1 MAGSQYPGLDRF
13 CGSTFWDYPLL
24 DSADPDL
31 TPCFQKTVLVWIPCF
46 FLWAVAPLYY
56 LFLHRHNR
64 GYIQMSKMNKAKT
77 ALAALLVLVTLLDLF
92 RALWEYTN
100 GVKVPAVNFVSP
112 LILAMSMGLA
122 GFFIQYERLKGRQSS
137 GVLFLFWLLATLCG
151 IVTFRSNIRVALLE
165 GGVSD
170 TFRFVTFYL
179 YFPLV
184 LTELILSAFSERA
197 PLFSEAN
204 RDPKPSPEESCSFLS
219 KITFWWF
226 NPLVILGYKRA
237 LERADLYSLNHV
249 DRSDH
254 VVPAFEK
261 EWQKERQKCHRF
273 ESQDAK
279 VVYNGPQGAGKDKS
293 ELIAGKGEVEIVEGS
308 ESAKKCNPS
317 LFKAL
322 VRCFW
327 PLFAVS
333 AIYKLIQDILLFVS
347 PQLLK
352 LLIAFTKDKDIY
364 SWKGYLYAVLLL
376 LVAIIQSLVL
386 HQYFHGCFV
395 MGMRLRTVIIS
406 AVYKKSLV
414 VTNEARKSSTVGEI
428 VNLMSVDAQRFMDL
442 STYLHMIWS
451 APFQI
456 AVSLYFLWQTLG
468 PSILAGLG
476 VMILLIPI
484 NIVMANKT
492 KQLQVKQMIQK
503 DARIKLMNEVLNG
516 IKVLKLYA
524 WELSFKEKIEKIR
537 SKELQIL
544 RNTAFLNAG
553 ASFTWVCAPFLVSLT
568 TFAVYVLVDER
579 NILDAEKAFV
589 ALSLFNILRFP
600 LNMLPNLI
608 TSMVQARVSLQR
620 LENFLGHDELDPNN
634 VDRHVAR
641 GPPIAIE
648 DGTFSWGKTE
658 DPILK
663 DISFAVPDGSLVAV
677 VGQVGAGK
685 SSLLSALLGEMEKQ
699 HGYVAVRGSTA
710 FVPQQAWIQNATLR
724 DNILFGKRLNN
735 CQYKEVLEACAL
747 GPDLEML
754 PGGDMTEIG
763 EKGINLSGGQKQRV
777 SLARA
782 VYSDSNIY
790 YLDDPLSAVDA
801 HVGKHI
807 FDNVIGPNGILKGK
821 CDQIMVLVDGKIWL
835 LGTYTELMEQ
845 NEAFAEFIHNYG
857 NFEDEEENEEG
868 DPTEEDIG
876 VLVDDDPSLPAQNA
890 EEDNPITQAR
900 RLLARQMSRDSRVR
914 TTSMRSDMSLSEKGS
929 QRSLHRSHE
938 GSPDGLTGKLDGIAK
953 PIPLKRVLSHEQK
966 CQLPQKKEEG
976 DKLIQK
982 EVAETGRVKASVFV
996 EYLRSVGITLS
1007 VIICLLY
1014 CAQNA
1019 ASIYSNIWLS
1029 EWSNDQPINGTQD
1042 IAKRDLRLGVYG
1054 ALGVAQGLFSMFSSF
1069 ALAIGALFA
1078 STTLHA
1084 GLMNNILHL
1093 PMAFFDT
1100 TPLGRVLNRFSR
1112 DIYTVDQIIPM
1123 CMQMFLYTFLST
1135 LSTIIVMTYSTPLIL
1150 VAVVPSILL
1159 YLFIQHT
1166 PDPRSGGALH
1176 LTVFLHSGLFAML
1189 SSFVLAIGAL
1199 YASTSLHASLL
1210 NNILQ
1215 LPMAFFDT
1223 TPLGRILNRFSKD
1236 IYTIDQIVPMCMKM
1250 FLFTLLSTLSS
1261 IVVMSYSTPLILVAV
1276 VPCILLYLFV
1286 QHILVVVLPCI
1297 LLYLSLR
1304 SGLFAMLSSFTLA
1317 IGALYASTGLHAS
1330 LMRNILQLPM
1340 AFFDTT
1346 PLGRILNRFSKDIYT
1361 VDQIVPMCMKSF
1373 LFTFLSSLSSIVVM
1387 SYSTPI
1393 ILVAVVPCI
1402 LFYLFIQE
1410 LLHPGICTLS
1420 CYLACYRFQWDSS
1433 TPTRWVAFSTDSG
1446 MTRVAV
1452 VLTAFAV
1459 AVGGFIGAMHMHRI
1473 LVANVLRL
1481 PMMFFDSTPVGRI
1494 LNRFS
1499 QDINTVDS
1507 VVPARMSSIVHCLT
1521 KILSAI
1527 IVIVMST
1534 PIFATVI
1541 LPLGLLYFFVQFFDV
1556 TPLGRIVNRFSQDVD
1571 IVDMVIPTITRMWL
1585 TCIFWVL
1592 STLFVISFSTPLFLA
1607 IILPLA
1613 LLFYFIQ
1620 FFDVTPMGRIINRFS
1635 QDVNIVDTVIPMII
1649 RMWLSCLFWVLS
1661 TLFVISF
1668 STPLFLAI
1676 IVPLALLYYFVQ
1688 RFYVATSRQLKRIES
1703 ISRSPIYSHFGETV
1717 QGTSTIRAYD
1727 RGEQFFFQNQ
1737 AKVDENQVAYYPMI
1751 VSNRWLALRLEFVG
1765 NCIVLFA
1772 ALFAV
1777 IGRETLSPGIVGLSI
1792 TYALQITQT
1801 LNWMVRMTS
1810 ELETNIVAV
1819 ERIKEYAE
1827 TPTEA
1832 EWVVDDNRPP
1842 DNWPS
1847 EGKVN
1852 FNSYQTRYRE
1862 GLDLVIKGIDV
1873 TIKGGEKIGIV
1884 GRTGAGKS
1892 SLTLA
1897 IFRIIEAAGG
1907 DIEIDGV
1914 NISKIGLHD
1923 LRGRITIIPQDPV
1936 LFSGTLRM
1944 NLDPF
1949 DSCSDQD
1956 IWVALELS
1964 HLKDFVMG
1972 LGAQLEHEVSEGG
1985 ENLSVGQRQ
1994 LVCLARALLRKSKI
2008 LVLDEATAAVDLET
2022 DDLIQSTIR
2031 TQFADC
2037 TVLTIAHRLNTIM
2050 DSTRVL
2056 VLDAGRIAEFDSPQ
2070 DLIASRGIFYGMAKD
2085 AGLAS

>member
-1 MAGSQYPGLDRF
+1 MAASQYPGLDRF

-24 DSADPDL
+24 DSVDPDL

-46 FLWAVAPLYY
+46 FLWAVTPLYY
-56 LFLHRHNR
+56 MYLHRHDR

-92 RALWEYTN
+92 RSLWEYTN
-100 GVKVPAVNFVSP
+100 GIKVPAVNFVSP
-112 LILAMSMGLA
+112 LLLAMSMGLA
-122 GFFIQYERLKGRQSS
+122 AFFIQYERLKGRQSS
-137 GVLFLFWLLATLCG
+137 GVLFLFWLLATLCA
-151 IVTFRSNIRVALLE
+151 IVTFRSNIRVALLQ

-184 LTELILSAFSERA
+184 LAELILSAFSERA

-204 RDPKPSPEESCSFLS
+204 RDPKPCPEMLCSFLS

-237 LERADLYSLNHV
+237 LERADLWSLNHV
-249 DRSDH
+249 DKSDH
-254 VVPAFEK
+254 VVPVFEK
-261 EWQKERQKCHRF
+261 EWQKERQKCHRSPKQGSTTGPETF

-279 VVYNGPQGAGKDKS
+279 VLYSNPQGVGKDKS
-293 ELIAGKGEVEIVEGS
+293 ELITGKGEVAIVEGPDS
-308 ESAKKCNPS
+308 SKKCNPS

-322 VRCFW
+322 VRCFYH
-327 PLFAVS
+327 LFLVS
-333 AIYKLIQDILLFVS
+333 ALYKLAQDILLFVS

-352 LLIAFTKDKDIY
+352 LLISFTKNKDIFA
-364 SWKGYLYAVLLL
+364 WKGYLYAVLLL

-414 VTNEARKSSTVGEI
+414 VTNEARKTSTVGEI

-442 STYLHMIWS
+442 CTYLHMIWS

-476 VMILLIPI
+476 VMVLLIPI
-484 NIVMANKT
+484 NAVMANKT
-492 KQLQVKQMIQK
+492 KQLQVKQMKQK

-634 VDRHVAR
+634 VDRHVLR
-641 GPPIAIE
+641 GPPIAME
-648 DGTFSWGKTE
+648 DATFSWGKTE

-663 DISFAVPDGSLVAV
+663 DINFAVPDGSLVAV

-699 HGYVAVRGSTA
+699 QGYVAVRGSTA
-710 FVPQQAWIQNATLR
+710 YVPQQAWIQNATLR
-724 DNILFGKRLNN
+724 DNILFGKHLNN

-754 PGGDMTEIG
+754 PGGDLTEIG

-782 VYSDSNIY
+782 VYSDSSVY
-790 YLDDPLSAVDA
+790 YLDDPLSAVDS

-807 FDNVIGPNGILKGK
+807 FDLVIGPNGILKGK
-821 CDQIMVLVDGKIWL
+821 TRLLVTHGISFLPQCDQIMVLVDGRIWL

-845 NEAFAEFIHNYG
+845 NEAFADFIRNYG

-868 DPTEEDIG
+868 DPTVMSLREEDIG
-876 VLVDDDPSLPAQNA
+876 VLVDDDPSLPAQNV

-900 RLLARQMSRDSRVR
+900 RLLARQMSRDMSRVR
-914 TTSMRSDMSLSEKGS
+914 TTSMRSDMSSDKGS

-938 GSPDGLTGKLDGIAK
+938 GSPDGISGKLDGIAK

-966 CQLPQKKEEG
+966 CQLPQKKDDKG

-982 EVAETGRVKASVFV
+982 EVAETGRVKTSVFV
-996 EYLRSVGITLS
+996 EYLKSVGITLS
-1007 VIICLLY
+1007 VVICLLY

-1042 IAKRDLRLGVYG
+1042 AGLRDLRLGVYG
-1054 ALGVAQGLFSMFSSF
+1054 ALGIAQG
-1069 ALAIGALFA
+1069 
-1078 STTLHA
+1078 
-1084 GLMNNILHL
+1084 
-1093 PMAFFDT
+1093 
-1100 TPLGRVLNRFSR
+1100 
-1112 DIYTVDQIIPM
+1112 
-1123 CMQMFLYTFLST
+1123 
-1135 LSTIIVMTYSTPLIL
+1135 
-1150 VAVVPSILL
+1150 
-1159 YLFIQHT
+1159 
-1166 PDPRSGGALH
+1166 
-1176 LTVFLHSGLFAML
+1176 
-1189 SSFVLAIGAL
+1189 
-1199 YASTSLHASLL
+1199 
-1210 NNILQ
+1210 
-1215 LPMAFFDT
+1215 
-1223 TPLGRILNRFSKD
+1223 
-1236 IYTIDQIVPMCMKM
+1236 
-1250 FLFTLLSTLSS
+1250 
-1261 IVVMSYSTPLILVAV
+1261 
-1276 VPCILLYLFV
+1276 
-1286 QHILVVVLPCI
+1286 
-1297 LLYLSLR
+1297 
-1304 SGLFAMLSSFTLA
+1304 
-1317 IGALYASTGLHAS
+1317 
-1330 LMRNILQLPM
+1330 
-1340 AFFDTT
+1340 
-1346 PLGRILNRFSKDIYT
+1346 
-1361 VDQIVPMCMKSF
+1361 
-1373 LFTFLSSLSSIVVM
+1373 
-1387 SYSTPI
+1387 
-1393 ILVAVVPCI
+1393 
-1402 LFYLFIQE
+1402 
-1410 LLHPGICTLS
+1410 
-1420 CYLACYRFQWDSS
+1420 
-1433 TPTRWVAFSTDSG
+1433 
-1446 MTRVAV
+1446 VAV
-1452 VLTAFAV
+1452 VLTAFSV
-1459 AVGGFIGAMHMHRI
+1459 AVGGFVSARHMHRL
-1473 LVANVLRL
+1473 LVSNVLRL
-1481 PMMFFDSTPVGRI
+1481 PMTFFDSTPVGRI

-1507 VVPARMSSIVHCLT
+1507 VLPARMSSIIHCVT

-1541 LPLGLLYFFVQFFDV
+1541 LPLGVLYFF
-1556 TPLGRIVNRFSQDVD
+1556 I
-1571 IVDMVIPTITRMWL
+1571 
-1585 TCIFWVL
+1585 
-1592 STLFVISFSTPLFLA
+1592 
-1607 IILPLA
+1607 
-1613 LLFYFIQ
+1613 
-1620 FFDVTPMGRIINRFS
+1620 
-1635 QDVNIVDTVIPMII
+1635 
-1649 RMWLSCLFWVLS
+1649 
-1661 TLFVISF
+1661 
-1668 STPLFLAI
+1668 
-1676 IVPLALLYYFVQ
+1676 Q

-1727 RGEQFFFQNQ
+1727 REQQFFFQNQ

-1827 TPTEA
+1827 TETEA
-1832 EWVVDDNRPP
+1832 DWVVDDNRPP

-1873 TIKGGEKIGIV
+1873 TIKGGEKVGIV

-1949 DSCSDQD
+1949 DSRTDQD

>member
-1 MAGSQYPGLDRF
+1 MAASQYPGLDRF

-24 DSADPDL
+24 DSVDPDL

-46 FLWAVAPLYY
+46 FLWAVTPLYY
-56 LFLHRHNR
+56 MYLHRHDR

-92 RALWEYTN
+92 RSLWEYTN
-100 GVKVPAVNFVSP
+100 GIKVPAVNFVSP
-112 LILAMSMGLA
+112 LLLAMSMGLA
-122 GFFIQYERLKGRQSS
+122 AFFIQYERLKGRQSS
-137 GVLFLFWLLATLCG
+137 GVLFLFWLLATLCA
-151 IVTFRSNIRVALLE
+151 IVTFRSNIRVALLQ

-184 LTELILSAFSERA
+184 LAELILSAFSERA

-204 RDPKPSPEESCSFLS
+204 RDPKPCPEMLCSFLS

-237 LERADLYSLNHV
+237 LERADLWSLNHV
-249 DRSDH
+249 DKSDH
-254 VVPAFEK
+254 VVPVFEK
-261 EWQKERQKCHRF
+261 EWQKERQKCHRSPKQGSTTGPETF

-279 VVYNGPQGAGKDKS
+279 VLYSNPQGVGKDKS
-293 ELIAGKGEVEIVEGS
+293 ELITGKGEVAIVEGPDS
-308 ESAKKCNPS
+308 SKKCNPS

-322 VRCFW
+322 VRCFYH
-327 PLFAVS
+327 LFLVS
-333 AIYKLIQDILLFVS
+333 ALYKLAQDILLFVS

-352 LLIAFTKDKDIY
+352 LLISFTKNKDIFA
-364 SWKGYLYAVLLL
+364 WKGYLYAVLLL

-414 VTNEARKSSTVGEI
+414 VTNEARKTSTVGEI

-442 STYLHMIWS
+442 CTYLHMIWS

-476 VMILLIPI
+476 VMVLLIPI
-484 NIVMANKT
+484 NAVMANKT
-492 KQLQVKQMIQK
+492 KQLQVKQMKQK

-634 VDRHVAR
+634 VDRHVLR
-641 GPPIAIE
+641 GPPIAME
-648 DGTFSWGKTE
+648 DATFSWGKTE

-663 DISFAVPDGSLVAV
+663 DINFAVPDGSLVAV

-699 HGYVAVRGSTA
+699 QGYVAVRGSTA
-710 FVPQQAWIQNATLR
+710 YVPQQAWIQNATLR
-724 DNILFGKRLNN
+724 DNILFGKHLNN

-754 PGGDMTEIG
+754 PGGDLTEIG

-782 VYSDSNIY
+782 VYSDSSVY
-790 YLDDPLSAVDA
+790 YLDDPLSAVDS

-807 FDNVIGPNGILKGK
+807 FDLVIGPNGILKGK
-821 CDQIMVLVDGKIWL
+821 TRLLVTHGISFLPQCDQIMVLVDGRIWL

-845 NEAFAEFIHNYG
+845 NEAFADFIRNYG

-868 DPTEEDIG
+868 DPTEDIG
-876 VLVDDDPSLPAQNA
+876 VLVDDDPSLPAQNV

-900 RLLARQMSRDSRVR
+900 RLLARQMSRDMSRVR
-914 TTSMRSDMSLSEKGS
+914 TTSMRSDMSSDKGS

-938 GSPDGLTGKLDGIAK
+938 GSPDGISGKLDGIAK

-966 CQLPQKKEEG
+966 CQLPQKKDDKG

-982 EVAETGRVKASVFV
+982 EVAETGRVKTSVFV
-996 EYLRSVGITLS
+996 EYLKSVGITLS
-1007 VIICLLY
+1007 VVICLLY

-1042 IAKRDLRLGVYG
+1042 AGLRDLRLGVYG
-1054 ALGVAQGLFSMFSSF
+1054 ALGIAQGLFSMCSSF

-1084 GLMNNILHL
+1084 SLMNNILHL

-1135 LSTIIVMTYSTPLIL
+1135 FSTVIVMTYSTPLIL
-1150 VAVVPSILL
+1150 VAVVPSVLL
-1159 YLFIQHT
+1159 YLFI
-1166 PDPRSGGALH
+1166 
-1176 LTVFLHSGLFAML
+1176 
-1189 SSFVLAIGAL
+1189 
-1199 YASTSLHASLL
+1199 
-1210 NNILQ
+1210 
-1215 LPMAFFDT
+1215 
-1223 TPLGRILNRFSKD
+1223 
-1236 IYTIDQIVPMCMKM
+1236 
-1250 FLFTLLSTLSS
+1250 
-1261 IVVMSYSTPLILVAV
+1261 
-1276 VPCILLYLFV
+1276 
-1286 QHILVVVLPCI
+1286 
-1297 LLYLSLR
+1297 
-1304 SGLFAMLSSFTLA
+1304 
-1317 IGALYASTGLHAS
+1317 
-1330 LMRNILQLPM
+1330 
-1340 AFFDTT
+1340 
-1346 PLGRILNRFSKDIYT
+1346 
-1361 VDQIVPMCMKSF
+1361 
-1373 LFTFLSSLSSIVVM
+1373 
-1387 SYSTPI
+1387 
-1393 ILVAVVPCI
+1393 
-1402 LFYLFIQE
+1402 
-1410 LLHPGICTLS
+1410 
-1420 CYLACYRFQWDSS
+1420 
-1433 TPTRWVAFSTDSG
+1433 
-1446 MTRVAV
+1446 
-1452 VLTAFAV
+1452 
-1459 AVGGFIGAMHMHRI
+1459 
-1473 LVANVLRL
+1473 
-1481 PMMFFDSTPVGRI
+1481 
-1494 LNRFS
+1494 
-1499 QDINTVDS
+1499 
-1507 VVPARMSSIVHCLT
+1507 
-1521 KILSAI
+1521 
-1527 IVIVMST
+1527 
-1534 PIFATVI
+1534 
-1541 LPLGLLYFFVQFFDV
+1541 
-1556 TPLGRIVNRFSQDVD
+1556 
-1571 IVDMVIPTITRMWL
+1571 
-1585 TCIFWVL
+1585 
-1592 STLFVISFSTPLFLA
+1592 
-1607 IILPLA
+1607 
-1613 LLFYFIQ
+1613 
-1620 FFDVTPMGRIINRFS
+1620 
-1635 QDVNIVDTVIPMII
+1635 
-1649 RMWLSCLFWVLS
+1649 
-1661 TLFVISF
+1661 
-1668 STPLFLAI
+1668 
-1676 IVPLALLYYFVQ
+1676 Q

-1727 RGEQFFFQNQ
+1727 REQQFFFQNQ

-1827 TPTEA
+1827 TETEA
-1832 EWVVDDNRPP
+1832 DWVVDDNRPP

-1873 TIKGGEKIGIV
+1873 TIKGGEKVGIV

-1949 DSCSDQD
+1949 DSRTDQD

>member
-1 MAGSQYPGLDRF
+1 MAGSHYPALDRF
-13 CGSTFWDYPLL
+13 CGSTFWDHNLL
-24 DSADPDL
+24 ESVDPDL

-56 LFLHRHNR
+56 LYLRRHNR

-77 ALAALLVLVTLLDLF
+77 SLAALLVLVTLLDLCYS
-92 RALWEYTN
+92 LWEYTN
-100 GVKVPAVNFVSP
+100 GVNVPAVNFVAP

-137 GVLFLFWLLATLCG
+137 VVLFLFWLLATLCG
-151 IVTFRSNIRVALLE
+151 IVTFRSNIRVALLQ

-170 TFRFVTFYL
+170 MFRFVTFYL

-204 RDPKPSPEESCSFLS
+204 RDPNPCPEESSSYLS

-237 LERADLYSLNHV
+237 LETADLYSLNQV

-254 VVPAFEK
+254 VVPLFEK
-261 EWQKERQKCHRF
+261 EWQKERQKCQKF
-273 ESQDAK
+273 DSQDAK
-279 VVYNGPQGAGKDKS
+279 VVYQNLNGVGKVGY
-293 ELIAGKGEVEIVEGS
+293 ELLPNKGEVEIVDGS
-308 ESAKKCNPS
+308 ENAKKCNPS
-317 LFKAL
+317 LVKAL

-327 PLFAVS
+327 HRFAVI
-333 AIYKLIQDILLFVS
+333 ALYKLIQDILLFVS
-347 PQLLK
+347 PQLLR
-352 LLIAFTKDKDIY
+352 LLISFTKVKEVF
-364 SWKGYLYAVLLL
+364 SWKGYLYAVLLWV
-376 LVAIIQSLVL
+376 VAILQSLVL
-386 HQYFHGCFV
+386 GQYFHGSFL

-406 AVYKKSLV
+406 AVYKKSV
-414 VTNEARKSSTVGEI
+414 VLTNEARKSSTVGEI
-428 VNLMSVDAQRFMDL
+428 INLMSVDAQRFMDL
-442 STYLHMIWS
+442 CSHINMLWS

-476 VMILLIPI
+476 VMILLIPVNAVLG
-484 NIVMANKT
+484 NIIK
-492 KQLQVKQMIQK
+492 KLQVKQMKHK
-503 DARIKLMNEVLNG
+503 DTRMKLMNEVLNG

-524 WELSFKEKIEKIR
+524 WELSFREKIEKIR

-544 RNTAFLNAG
+544 RNIAFVNALTT
-553 ASFTWVCAPFLVSLT
+553 FTWVCAPVLVSLT
-568 TFAVYVLVDER
+568 TFSVYVMVDEK

-589 ALSLFNILRFP
+589 ALALFNIIRCP
-600 LNMLPNLI
+600 LSTLPNLI
-608 TSMVQARVSLQR
+608 TNLVQARVSLQR
-620 LENFLGHDELDPNN
+620 LENFLTHDELDPNN
-634 VDRHVAR
+634 VDRQFVLR
-641 GPPIAIE
+641 GPPITIE

-663 DISFAVPDGSLVAV
+663 EINFAVPDGSLVAV

-710 FVPQQAWIQNATLR
+710 YVPQQAWIQNATLR
-724 DNILFGKRLNN
+724 DNILFGKHMKC

-747 GPDLEML
+747 EQDLGML
-754 PGGDMTEIG
+754 PAGDLTEIG

-807 FDNVIGPNGILKGK
+807 FDHVIGPNGILKGK
-821 CDQIMVLVDGKIWL
+821 TRLMVTHGISFLPQCDQIMVLVDGRIWL

-845 NEAFAEFIHNYG
+845 NEAFAEFIRNYG
-857 NFEDEEENEEG
+857 NVDENKKA
-868 DPTEEDIG
+868 DPTVMTAREEDSNVYDI
-876 VLVDDDPSLPAQNA
+876 LTSSDCCAQ
-890 EEDNPITQAR
+890 
-900 RLLARQMSRDSRVR
+900 
-914 TTSMRSDMSLSEKGS
+914 TTCNRSDVSFSDKGS
-929 QRSLHRSHE
+929 QRILHK
-938 GSPDGLTGKLDGIAK
+938 GSPDGHIGKLDGIAK
-953 PIPLKRVLSHEQK
+953 AIPLKGIFCHDQK
-966 CQLPQKKEEG
+966 CLPQKEETTER

-982 EVAETGRVKASVFV
+982 EIAETGRVKSSVFV

-1007 VIICLLY
+1007 VIVCLLY

-1042 IAKRDLRLGVYG
+1042 VAKRDLRLGVYG
-1054 ALGVAQGLFSMFSSF
+1054 ALGVAEGVCVVVTAFLSAYGGIRSS
-1069 ALAIGALFA
+1069 
-1078 STTLHA
+1078 
-1084 GLMNNILHL
+1084 LHL
-1093 PMAFFDT
+1093 H
-1100 TPLGRVLNRFSR
+1100 NK
-1112 DIYTVDQIIPM
+1112 
-1123 CMQMFLYTFLST
+1123 
-1135 LSTIIVMTYSTPLIL
+1135 
-1150 VAVVPSILL
+1150 
-1159 YLFIQHT
+1159 
-1166 PDPRSGGALH
+1166 
-1176 LTVFLHSGLFAML
+1176 
-1189 SSFVLAIGAL
+1189 
-1199 YASTSLHASLL
+1199 SLL
-1210 NNILQ
+1210 NI
-1215 LPMAFFDT
+1215 
-1223 TPLGRILNRFSKD
+1223 
-1236 IYTIDQIVPMCMKM
+1236 
-1250 FLFTLLSTLSS
+1250 
-1261 IVVMSYSTPLILVAV
+1261 
-1276 VPCILLYLFV
+1276 
-1286 QHILVVVLPCI
+1286 
-1297 LLYLSLR
+1297 LR
-1304 SGLFAMLSSFTLA
+1304 S
-1317 IGALYASTGLHAS
+1317 
-1330 LMRNILQLPM
+1330 PM
-1340 AFFDTT
+1340 
-1346 PLGRILNRFSKDIYT
+1346 
-1361 VDQIVPMCMKSF
+1361 
-1373 LFTFLSSLSSIVVM
+1373 
-1387 SYSTPI
+1387 
-1393 ILVAVVPCI
+1393 
-1402 LFYLFIQE
+1402 
-1410 LLHPGICTLS
+1410 
-1420 CYLACYRFQWDSS
+1420 
-1433 TPTRWVAFSTDSG
+1433 
-1446 MTRVAV
+1446 
-1452 VLTAFAV
+1452 
-1459 AVGGFIGAMHMHRI
+1459 
-1473 LVANVLRL
+1473 
-1481 PMMFFDSTPVGRI
+1481 
-1494 LNRFS
+1494 
-1499 QDINTVDS
+1499 
-1507 VVPARMSSIVHCLT
+1507 
-1521 KILSAI
+1521 
-1527 IVIVMST
+1527 
-1534 PIFATVI
+1534 
-1541 LPLGLLYFFVQFFDV
+1541 
-1556 TPLGRIVNRFSQDVD
+1556 
-1571 IVDMVIPTITRMWL
+1571 
-1585 TCIFWVL
+1585 
-1592 STLFVISFSTPLFLA
+1592 
-1607 IILPLA
+1607 
-1613 LLFYFIQ
+1613 Q

-1635 QDVNIVDTVIPMII
+1635 QDMNIVDNVIPRII
-1649 RMWLSCLFWVLS
+1649 RMWLYRVFGVLNA
-1661 TLFVISF
+1661 LIVISF
-1668 STPLFLAI
+1668 STPVFLATI
-1676 IVPLALLYYFVQ
+1676 LPLALPYYFIQ
-1688 RFYVATSRQLKRIES
+1688 RFYLATSRQLKRIES

-1717 QGTSTIRAYD
+1717 QGTSTIRAYG
-1727 RGEQFFFQNQ
+1727 RGQQFFFQNQ
-1737 AKVDENQVAYYPMI
+1737 AKVDENHMAYYPTI
-1751 VSNRWLALRLEFVG
+1751 VSNRWLALRLEFLG

-1772 ALFAV
+1772 GLFAV
-1777 IGRETLSPGIVGLSI
+1777 IGRENLSPGIVGLSI

-1801 LNWMVRMTS
+1801 LAWVVRQTS
-1810 ELETNIVAV
+1810 EVETKIVAV
-1819 ERIKEYAE
+1819 ERIKEYTE

-1832 EWVVDDNRPP
+1832 DWVMDDNRPP

-1862 GLDLVIKGIDV
+1862 GLDLVIKGINV
-1873 TIKGGEKIGIV
+1873 NIKGGEKIGIV

-1892 SLTLA
+1892 SLTLG

-1907 DIEIDGV
+1907 DIKIDGV

-1972 LGAQLEHEVSEGG
+1972 LGTQLEHEVSEGG

-2070 DLIASRGIFYGMAKD
+2070 DLIASRGIFYRMAKD
-2085 AGLAS
+2085 AGLAI

>member
-1 MAGSQYPGLDRF
+1 MAASQYPGLDRF

-24 DSADPDL
+24 DSVDPDL

-46 FLWAVAPLYY
+46 FLWAVTPLYY
-56 LFLHRHNR
+56 MYLHRHDR

-92 RALWEYTN
+92 RSLWEYTN
-100 GVKVPAVNFVSP
+100 GIKVPAVNFVSP
-112 LILAMSMGLA
+112 LLLAMSMGLA
-122 GFFIQYERLKGRQSS
+122 AFFIQYERLKGRQSS
-137 GVLFLFWLLATLCG
+137 GVLFLFWLLATLCA
-151 IVTFRSNIRVALLE
+151 IVTFRSNIRVALLQ

-184 LTELILSAFSERA
+184 LAELILSAFSERA

-204 RDPKPSPEESCSFLS
+204 RDPKPCPEMLCSFLS

-237 LERADLYSLNHV
+237 LERADLWSLNHV
-249 DRSDH
+249 DKSDH
-254 VVPAFEK
+254 VVPVFEK
-261 EWQKERQKCHRF
+261 EWQKERQKCHRSPKQGSTTGPETF

-279 VVYNGPQGAGKDKS
+279 VLYSNPQGVGKDKS
-293 ELIAGKGEVEIVEGS
+293 ELITGKGEVAIVEGPDS
-308 ESAKKCNPS
+308 SKKCNPS

-322 VRCFW
+322 VRCFYH
-327 PLFAVS
+327 LFLVS
-333 AIYKLIQDILLFVS
+333 ALYKLAQDILLFVS

-352 LLIAFTKDKDIY
+352 LLISFTKNKDIFA
-364 SWKGYLYAVLLL
+364 WKGYLYAVLLL

-414 VTNEARKSSTVGEI
+414 VTNEARKTSTVGEI

-442 STYLHMIWS
+442 CTYLHMIWS

-476 VMILLIPI
+476 VMVLLIPI
-484 NIVMANKT
+484 NAVMANKT
-492 KQLQVKQMIQK
+492 KQLQVKQMKQK

-634 VDRHVAR
+634 VDRHVLR
-641 GPPIAIE
+641 GPPIAME
-648 DGTFSWGKTE
+648 DATFSWGKTE

-663 DISFAVPDGSLVAV
+663 DINFAVPDGSLVAV

-699 HGYVAVRGSTA
+699 QGYVAVRGSTA
-710 FVPQQAWIQNATLR
+710 YVPQQAWIQNATLR
-724 DNILFGKRLNN
+724 DNILFGKHLNN

-754 PGGDMTEIG
+754 PGGDLTEIG

-782 VYSDSNIY
+782 VYSDSSVY
-790 YLDDPLSAVDA
+790 YLDDPLSAVDS

-807 FDNVIGPNGILKGK
+807 FDLVIGPNGILKGK
-821 CDQIMVLVDGKIWL
+821 TRLLVTHGISFLPQCDQIMVLVDGRIWL

-845 NEAFAEFIHNYG
+845 NEAFADFIRNYG

-868 DPTEEDIG
+868 DPTVMSLREEDIG
-876 VLVDDDPSLPAQNA
+876 VLVDDDPSLPAQNV

-900 RLLARQMSRDSRVR
+900 RLLARQMSRDMSRVR
-914 TTSMRSDMSLSEKGS
+914 TTSMRSDMSSDKGS

-938 GSPDGLTGKLDGIAK
+938 GSPDGISGKLDGIAK

-966 CQLPQKKEEG
+966 CQLPQKKDDKG

-982 EVAETGRVKASVFV
+982 EVAETGRVKTSVFV
-996 EYLRSVGITLS
+996 EYLKSVGITLS
-1007 VIICLLY
+1007 VVICLLY

-1042 IAKRDLRLGVYG
+1042 AGLRDLRLGVYG
-1054 ALGVAQGLFSMFSSF
+1054 ALGIAQGAFAMLSSF
-1069 ALAIGALFA
+1069 VLATGALYA
-1078 STTLHA
+1078 SSKLHA
-1084 GLMNNILHL
+1084 NLMNNILQL

-1100 TPLGRVLNRFSR
+1100 TPLGRVLNRFAK
-1112 DIYTVDQIIPM
+1112 DIYTLDQIIPQ
-1123 CMQMFLYTFLST
+1123 CM
-1135 LSTIIVMTYSTPLIL
+1135 
-1150 VAVVPSILL
+1150 
-1159 YLFIQHT
+1159 
-1166 PDPRSGGALH
+1166 RS
-1176 LTVFLHSGLFAML
+1176 
-1189 SSFVLAIGAL
+1189 
-1199 YASTSLHASLL
+1199 
-1210 NNILQ
+1210 
-1215 LPMAFFDT
+1215 
-1223 TPLGRILNRFSKD
+1223 
-1236 IYTIDQIVPMCMKM
+1236 
-1250 FLFTLLSTLSS
+1250 FLFTFLSTLSS
-1261 IVVMSYSTPLILVAV
+1261 IVVMAYSTPLILVVV
-1276 VPCILLYLFV
+1276 VPCIL
-1286 QHILVVVLPCI
+1286 
-1297 LLYLSLR
+1297 
-1304 SGLFAMLSSFTLA
+1304 M
-1317 IGALYASTGLHAS
+1317 
-1330 LMRNILQLPM
+1330 
-1340 AFFDTT
+1340 
-1346 PLGRILNRFSKDIYT
+1346 
-1361 VDQIVPMCMKSF
+1361 
-1373 LFTFLSSLSSIVVM
+1373 
-1387 SYSTPI
+1387 
-1393 ILVAVVPCI
+1393 
-1402 LFYLFIQE
+1402 YLFI
-1410 LLHPGICTLS
+1410 
-1420 CYLACYRFQWDSS
+1420 
-1433 TPTRWVAFSTDSG
+1433 
-1446 MTRVAV
+1446 
-1452 VLTAFAV
+1452 
-1459 AVGGFIGAMHMHRI
+1459 
-1473 LVANVLRL
+1473 
-1481 PMMFFDSTPVGRI
+1481 
-1494 LNRFS
+1494 
-1499 QDINTVDS
+1499 
-1507 VVPARMSSIVHCLT
+1507 
-1521 KILSAI
+1521 
-1527 IVIVMST
+1527 
-1534 PIFATVI
+1534 
-1541 LPLGLLYFFVQFFDV
+1541 
-1556 TPLGRIVNRFSQDVD
+1556 
-1571 IVDMVIPTITRMWL
+1571 
-1585 TCIFWVL
+1585 
-1592 STLFVISFSTPLFLA
+1592 
-1607 IILPLA
+1607 
-1613 LLFYFIQ
+1613 
-1620 FFDVTPMGRIINRFS
+1620 
-1635 QDVNIVDTVIPMII
+1635 
-1649 RMWLSCLFWVLS
+1649 
-1661 TLFVISF
+1661 
-1668 STPLFLAI
+1668 
-1676 IVPLALLYYFVQ
+1676 Q

-1727 RGEQFFFQNQ
+1727 REQQFFFQNQ

-1827 TPTEA
+1827 TETEA
-1832 EWVVDDNRPP
+1832 DWVVDDNRPP

-1873 TIKGGEKIGIV
+1873 TIKGGEKVGIV

-1949 DSCSDQD
+1949 DSRTDQD

>member
-1 MAGSQYPGLDRF
+1 MAASQYPGLDRF

-24 DSADPDL
+24 DSVDPDL

-46 FLWAVAPLYY
+46 FLWAVTPLYY
-56 LFLHRHNR
+56 MYLHRHDR

-92 RALWEYTN
+92 RSLWEYTN
-100 GVKVPAVNFVSP
+100 GIKVPAVNFVSP
-112 LILAMSMGLA
+112 LLLAMSMGLA
-122 GFFIQYERLKGRQSS
+122 AFFIQYERLKGRQSS
-137 GVLFLFWLLATLCG
+137 GVLFLFWLLATLCA
-151 IVTFRSNIRVALLE
+151 IVTFRSNIRVALLQ

-184 LTELILSAFSERA
+184 LAELILSAFSERA

-204 RDPKPSPEESCSFLS
+204 RDPKPCPEMLCSFLS

-237 LERADLYSLNHV
+237 LERADLWSLNHV
-249 DRSDH
+249 DKSDH
-254 VVPAFEK
+254 VVPVFEK
-261 EWQKERQKCHRF
+261 EWQKERQKCHRSPKQGSTTGPETF

-279 VVYNGPQGAGKDKS
+279 VLYSNPQGVGKDKS
-293 ELIAGKGEVEIVEGS
+293 ELIAGKGEVAIVEGPDS
-308 ESAKKCNPS
+308 SKKCNPS

-322 VRCFW
+322 VRCFYH
-327 PLFAVS
+327 LFLVS
-333 AIYKLIQDILLFVS
+333 ALYKLAQDILLFVS

-352 LLIAFTKDKDIY
+352 LLISFTKNKDIFA
-364 SWKGYLYAVLLL
+364 WKGYLYAVLLL

-414 VTNEARKSSTVGEI
+414 VTNEARKTSTVGEI

-442 STYLHMIWS
+442 CTYLHMIWS

-476 VMILLIPI
+476 VMVLLIPI
-484 NIVMANKT
+484 NAVMANKT
-492 KQLQVKQMIQK
+492 KQLQVKQMKQK

-634 VDRHVAR
+634 VDRHVLR
-641 GPPIAIE
+641 GPPIAME
-648 DGTFSWGKTE
+648 DATFSWGKTE

-663 DISFAVPDGSLVAV
+663 DINFAVPDGSLVAV

-699 HGYVAVRGSTA
+699 QGYVAVRGSTA
-710 FVPQQAWIQNATLR
+710 YVPQQAWIQNATLR
-724 DNILFGKRLNN
+724 DNILFGKHLNN

-754 PGGDMTEIG
+754 PGGDLTEIG

-782 VYSDSNIY
+782 VYSDSSVY
-790 YLDDPLSAVDA
+790 YLDDPLSAVDS

-807 FDNVIGPNGILKGK
+807 FDHVIGPNGILKGK
-821 CDQIMVLVDGKIWL
+821 TRLLVTHGISFLPQCDQIMVLVDGRIWL

-845 NEAFAEFIHNYG
+845 NEAFADFIRNYG

-868 DPTEEDIG
+868 DPTVMSLREEDIG
-876 VLVDDDPSLPAQNA
+876 VLVDDDPSLPAQNV

-900 RLLARQMSRDSRVR
+900 RLLARQMSRDMSRVR
-914 TTSMRSDMSLSEKGS
+914 TTSMRSDMSSDKGS

-938 GSPDGLTGKLDGIAK
+938 GSPDGVSGKLDGIAK

-966 CQLPQKKEEG
+966 CQLPQKKDDKG

-982 EVAETGRVKASVFV
+982 EVAETGRVKTSVFV
-996 EYLRSVGITLS
+996 EYLKSVGITLS
-1007 VIICLLY
+1007 VVICLLY

-1042 IAKRDLRLGVYG
+1042 AGLRDLRLGVYG
-1054 ALGVAQGLFSMFSSF
+1054 ALGIAQGVCVVLASFCSAYGGIRSS
-1069 ALAIGALFA
+1069 
-1078 STTLHA
+1078 
-1084 GLMNNILHL
+1084 LHL
-1093 PMAFFDT
+1093 HNKSLQNM
-1100 TPLGRVLNRFSR
+1100 
-1112 DIYTVDQIIPM
+1112 
-1123 CMQMFLYTFLST
+1123 
-1135 LSTIIVMTYSTPLIL
+1135 
-1150 VAVVPSILL
+1150 
-1159 YLFIQHT
+1159 
-1166 PDPRSGGALH
+1166 
-1176 LTVFLHSGLFAML
+1176 LHS
-1189 SSFVLAIGAL
+1189 
-1199 YASTSLHASLL
+1199 
-1210 NNILQ
+1210 
-1215 LPMAFFDT
+1215 PM
-1223 TPLGRILNRFSKD
+1223 
-1236 IYTIDQIVPMCMKM
+1236 
-1250 FLFTLLSTLSS
+1250 
-1261 IVVMSYSTPLILVAV
+1261 
-1276 VPCILLYLFV
+1276 
-1286 QHILVVVLPCI
+1286 H
-1297 LLYLSLR
+1297 
-1304 SGLFAMLSSFTLA
+1304 
-1317 IGALYASTGLHAS
+1317 
-1330 LMRNILQLPM
+1330 
-1340 AFFDTT
+1340 
-1346 PLGRILNRFSKDIYT
+1346 
-1361 VDQIVPMCMKSF
+1361 
-1373 LFTFLSSLSSIVVM
+1373 
-1387 SYSTPI
+1387 
-1393 ILVAVVPCI
+1393 
-1402 LFYLFIQE
+1402 
-1410 LLHPGICTLS
+1410 
-1420 CYLACYRFQWDSS
+1420 
-1433 TPTRWVAFSTDSG
+1433 
-1446 MTRVAV
+1446 
-1452 VLTAFAV
+1452 
-1459 AVGGFIGAMHMHRI
+1459 
-1473 LVANVLRL
+1473 
-1481 PMMFFDSTPVGRI
+1481 
-1494 LNRFS
+1494 
-1499 QDINTVDS
+1499 
-1507 VVPARMSSIVHCLT
+1507 
-1521 KILSAI
+1521 
-1527 IVIVMST
+1527 
-1534 PIFATVI
+1534 
-1541 LPLGLLYFFVQFFDV
+1541 
-1556 TPLGRIVNRFSQDVD
+1556 
-1571 IVDMVIPTITRMWL
+1571 
-1585 TCIFWVL
+1585 
-1592 STLFVISFSTPLFLA
+1592 
-1607 IILPLA
+1607 
-1613 LLFYFIQ
+1613 

-1635 QDVNIVDTVIPMII
+1635 QDVNIVDTVIPMIL

-1727 RGEQFFFQNQ
+1727 REQQFFFQNQ

-1827 TPTEA
+1827 TETEA
-1832 EWVVDDNRPP
+1832 DWVVDDNRPP

-1949 DSCSDQD
+1949 DSRTDQD

-2056 VLDAGRIAEFDSPQ
+2056 VLDAGRIAEFDAPQ

>member
-77 ALAALLVLVTLLDLF
+77 ALAALLALVTLLDLF

-100 GVKVPAVNFVSP
+100 GFKVPAVNFVSP

-204 RDPKPSPEESCSFLS
+204 RDPKPSPEETCSFLS

-821 CDQIMVLVDGKIWL
+821 TRLLVTHGISFLPQCDQIMVLVDGKIWL

-845 NEAFAEFIHNYG
+845 NEAFADFIHNYG

-868 DPTEEDIG
+868 DPTVMSLREEDIG

-1054 ALGVAQGLFSMFSSF
+1054 ALGVAQG
-1069 ALAIGALFA
+1069 
-1078 STTLHA
+1078 
-1084 GLMNNILHL
+1084 
-1093 PMAFFDT
+1093 
-1100 TPLGRVLNRFSR
+1100 
-1112 DIYTVDQIIPM
+1112 
-1123 CMQMFLYTFLST
+1123 
-1135 LSTIIVMTYSTPLIL
+1135 
-1150 VAVVPSILL
+1150 
-1159 YLFIQHT
+1159 
-1166 PDPRSGGALH
+1166 
-1176 LTVFLHSGLFAML
+1176 
-1189 SSFVLAIGAL
+1189 
-1199 YASTSLHASLL
+1199 
-1210 NNILQ
+1210 
-1215 LPMAFFDT
+1215 
-1223 TPLGRILNRFSKD
+1223 
-1236 IYTIDQIVPMCMKM
+1236 
-1250 FLFTLLSTLSS
+1250 
-1261 IVVMSYSTPLILVAV
+1261 
-1276 VPCILLYLFV
+1276 
-1286 QHILVVVLPCI
+1286 
-1297 LLYLSLR
+1297 
-1304 SGLFAMLSSFTLA
+1304 
-1317 IGALYASTGLHAS
+1317 
-1330 LMRNILQLPM
+1330 
-1340 AFFDTT
+1340 
-1346 PLGRILNRFSKDIYT
+1346 
-1361 VDQIVPMCMKSF
+1361 
-1373 LFTFLSSLSSIVVM
+1373 
-1387 SYSTPI
+1387 
-1393 ILVAVVPCI
+1393 
-1402 LFYLFIQE
+1402 
-1410 LLHPGICTLS
+1410 
-1420 CYLACYRFQWDSS
+1420 
-1433 TPTRWVAFSTDSG
+1433 
-1446 MTRVAV
+1446 VAV

-1541 LPLGLLYFFVQFFDV
+1541 LPLGLLYFFVQ
-1556 TPLGRIVNRFSQDVD
+1556 
-1571 IVDMVIPTITRMWL
+1571 
-1585 TCIFWVL
+1585 
-1592 STLFVISFSTPLFLA
+1592 
-1607 IILPLA
+1607 
-1613 LLFYFIQ
+1613 
-1620 FFDVTPMGRIINRFS
+1620 
-1635 QDVNIVDTVIPMII
+1635 
-1649 RMWLSCLFWVLS
+1649 
-1661 TLFVISF
+1661 
-1668 STPLFLAI
+1668 
-1676 IVPLALLYYFVQ
+1676 

-1727 RGEQFFFQNQ
+1727 RGGQFFFQNQ

>member
-1 MAGSQYPGLDRF
+1 MAASQYPGLDRF

-24 DSADPDL
+24 DSVDPDL

-46 FLWAVAPLYY
+46 FLWAVTPLYY
-56 LFLHRHNR
+56 MYLHRHDR

-92 RALWEYTN
+92 RSLWEYTN
-100 GVKVPAVNFVSP
+100 GIKVPAVNFVSP
-112 LILAMSMGLA
+112 LLLAMSMGLA
-122 GFFIQYERLKGRQSS
+122 AFFIQYERLKGRQSS
-137 GVLFLFWLLATLCG
+137 GVLFLFWLLATLCA
-151 IVTFRSNIRVALLE
+151 IVTFRSNIRVALLQ

-184 LTELILSAFSERA
+184 LAELILSAFSERA

-204 RDPKPSPEESCSFLS
+204 RDPKPCPEMLCSFLS

-237 LERADLYSLNHV
+237 LERADLWSLNHV
-249 DRSDH
+249 DKSDH
-254 VVPAFEK
+254 VVPVFEK
-261 EWQKERQKCHRF
+261 EWQKERQKCHRSPKQGSTTGPETF

-279 VVYNGPQGAGKDKS
+279 VLYSNPQGVGKDKS
-293 ELIAGKGEVEIVEGS
+293 ELIAGKGEVAIVEGPDS
-308 ESAKKCNPS
+308 SKKCNPS

-322 VRCFW
+322 VRCFYH
-327 PLFAVS
+327 LFLVS
-333 AIYKLIQDILLFVS
+333 ALYKLAQDILLFVS

-352 LLIAFTKDKDIY
+352 LLISFTKNKDIFA
-364 SWKGYLYAVLLL
+364 WKGYLYAVLLL

-414 VTNEARKSSTVGEI
+414 VTNEARKTSTVGEI

-442 STYLHMIWS
+442 CTYLHMIWS

-476 VMILLIPI
+476 VMVLLIPI
-484 NIVMANKT
+484 NAVMANKT
-492 KQLQVKQMIQK
+492 KQLQVKQMKQK

-634 VDRHVAR
+634 VDRHVLR
-641 GPPIAIE
+641 GPPIAME
-648 DGTFSWGKTE
+648 DATFSWGKTE

-663 DISFAVPDGSLVAV
+663 DINFAVPDGSLVAV

-699 HGYVAVRGSTA
+699 QGYVAVRGSTA
-710 FVPQQAWIQNATLR
+710 YVPQQAWIQNATLR
-724 DNILFGKRLNN
+724 DNILFGKHLNN

-754 PGGDMTEIG
+754 PGGDLTEIG

-782 VYSDSNIY
+782 VYSDSSVY
-790 YLDDPLSAVDA
+790 YLDDPLSAVDS

-807 FDNVIGPNGILKGK
+807 FDHVIGPNGILKGK
-821 CDQIMVLVDGKIWL
+821 TRLLVTHGISFLPQCDQIMVLVDGRIWL

-845 NEAFAEFIHNYG
+845 NEAFADFIRNYG

-868 DPTEEDIG
+868 DPTEDIG
-876 VLVDDDPSLPAQNA
+876 VLVDDDPSLPAQNV

-900 RLLARQMSRDSRVR
+900 RLLARQMSRDMSRVR
-914 TTSMRSDMSLSEKGS
+914 TTSMRSDMSSDKGS

-938 GSPDGLTGKLDGIAK
+938 GSPDGVSGKLDGIAK

-966 CQLPQKKEEG
+966 CQLPQKKDDKG

-982 EVAETGRVKASVFV
+982 EVAETGRVKTSVFV
-996 EYLRSVGITLS
+996 EYLKSVGITLS
-1007 VIICLLY
+1007 VVICLLY

-1042 IAKRDLRLGVYG
+1042 AGLRDLRLGVYG
-1054 ALGVAQGLFSMFSSF
+1054 ALGIAQG
-1069 ALAIGALFA
+1069 
-1078 STTLHA
+1078 
-1084 GLMNNILHL
+1084 
-1093 PMAFFDT
+1093 
-1100 TPLGRVLNRFSR
+1100 
-1112 DIYTVDQIIPM
+1112 
-1123 CMQMFLYTFLST
+1123 
-1135 LSTIIVMTYSTPLIL
+1135 
-1150 VAVVPSILL
+1150 
-1159 YLFIQHT
+1159 
-1166 PDPRSGGALH
+1166 
-1176 LTVFLHSGLFAML
+1176 
-1189 SSFVLAIGAL
+1189 
-1199 YASTSLHASLL
+1199 
-1210 NNILQ
+1210 
-1215 LPMAFFDT
+1215 
-1223 TPLGRILNRFSKD
+1223 
-1236 IYTIDQIVPMCMKM
+1236 
-1250 FLFTLLSTLSS
+1250 
-1261 IVVMSYSTPLILVAV
+1261 
-1276 VPCILLYLFV
+1276 
-1286 QHILVVVLPCI
+1286 
-1297 LLYLSLR
+1297 
-1304 SGLFAMLSSFTLA
+1304 
-1317 IGALYASTGLHAS
+1317 
-1330 LMRNILQLPM
+1330 
-1340 AFFDTT
+1340 
-1346 PLGRILNRFSKDIYT
+1346 
-1361 VDQIVPMCMKSF
+1361 
-1373 LFTFLSSLSSIVVM
+1373 
-1387 SYSTPI
+1387 
-1393 ILVAVVPCI
+1393 
-1402 LFYLFIQE
+1402 
-1410 LLHPGICTLS
+1410 
-1420 CYLACYRFQWDSS
+1420 
-1433 TPTRWVAFSTDSG
+1433 
-1446 MTRVAV
+1446 VAV
-1452 VLTAFAV
+1452 VLTAFSV
-1459 AVGGFIGAMHMHRI
+1459 AVGGFLSAKHMHRL
-1473 LVANVLRL
+1473 LVSNVLRL
-1481 PMMFFDSTPVGRI
+1481 PMMFFDSTPIGRI

-1507 VVPARMSSIVHCLT
+1507 VLPARMSSIIHCVT

-1541 LPLGLLYFFVQFFDV
+1541 LPLGVLYFF
-1556 TPLGRIVNRFSQDVD
+1556 I
-1571 IVDMVIPTITRMWL
+1571 
-1585 TCIFWVL
+1585 
-1592 STLFVISFSTPLFLA
+1592 
-1607 IILPLA
+1607 
-1613 LLFYFIQ
+1613 
-1620 FFDVTPMGRIINRFS
+1620 
-1635 QDVNIVDTVIPMII
+1635 
-1649 RMWLSCLFWVLS
+1649 
-1661 TLFVISF
+1661 
-1668 STPLFLAI
+1668 
-1676 IVPLALLYYFVQ
+1676 Q

-1727 RGEQFFFQNQ
+1727 REQQFFFQNQ

-1827 TPTEA
+1827 TETEA
-1832 EWVVDDNRPP
+1832 DWVVDDNRPP

-1949 DSCSDQD
+1949 DSRTDQD

-2056 VLDAGRIAEFDSPQ
+2056 VLDAGRIAEFDAPQ

>member
-1 MAGSQYPGLDRF
+1 MAASQYPGLDRF

-24 DSADPDL
+24 DSVDPDL

-46 FLWAVAPLYY
+46 FLWAVTPLYY
-56 LFLHRHNR
+56 MYLHRHDR

-92 RALWEYTN
+92 RSLWEYTN
-100 GVKVPAVNFVSP
+100 GIKVPAVNFVSP
-112 LILAMSMGLA
+112 LLLAMSMGLA
-122 GFFIQYERLKGRQSS
+122 AFFIQYERLKGRQSS
-137 GVLFLFWLLATLCG
+137 GVLFLFWLLATLCA
-151 IVTFRSNIRVALLE
+151 IVTFRSNIRVALLQ

-184 LTELILSAFSERA
+184 LAELILSAFSERA

-204 RDPKPSPEESCSFLS
+204 RDPKPCPEMLCSFLS

-237 LERADLYSLNHV
+237 LERADLWSLNHV
-249 DRSDH
+249 DKSDH
-254 VVPAFEK
+254 VVPVFEK
-261 EWQKERQKCHRF
+261 EWQKERQKCHRSPKQGSTTGPETF

-279 VVYNGPQGAGKDKS
+279 VLYSNPQGVGKDKS
-293 ELIAGKGEVEIVEGS
+293 ELITGKGEVAIVEGPDS
-308 ESAKKCNPS
+308 SKKCNPS

-322 VRCFW
+322 VRCFYH
-327 PLFAVS
+327 LFLVS
-333 AIYKLIQDILLFVS
+333 ALYKLAQDILLFVS

-352 LLIAFTKDKDIY
+352 LLISFTKNKDIFA
-364 SWKGYLYAVLLL
+364 WKGYLYAVLLL

-414 VTNEARKSSTVGEI
+414 VTNEARKTSTVGEI

-442 STYLHMIWS
+442 CTYLHMIWS

-476 VMILLIPI
+476 VMVLLIPI
-484 NIVMANKT
+484 NAVMANKT
-492 KQLQVKQMIQK
+492 KQLQVKQMKQK

-634 VDRHVAR
+634 VDRHVLR
-641 GPPIAIE
+641 GPPIAME
-648 DGTFSWGKTE
+648 DATFSWGKTE

-663 DISFAVPDGSLVAV
+663 DINFAVPDGSLVAV

-699 HGYVAVRGSTA
+699 QGYVAVRGSTA
-710 FVPQQAWIQNATLR
+710 YVPQQAWIQNATLR
-724 DNILFGKRLNN
+724 DNILFGKHLNN

-754 PGGDMTEIG
+754 PGGDLTEIG

-782 VYSDSNIY
+782 VYSDSSVY
-790 YLDDPLSAVDA
+790 YLDDPLSAVDS

-807 FDNVIGPNGILKGK
+807 FDLVIGPNGILKGK
-821 CDQIMVLVDGKIWL
+821 TRLLVTHGISFLPQCDQIMVLVDGRIWL

-845 NEAFAEFIHNYG
+845 NEAFADFIRNYG

-868 DPTEEDIG
+868 DPTVMSLREEDIG
-876 VLVDDDPSLPAQNA
+876 VLVDDDPSLPAQNV

-900 RLLARQMSRDSRVR
+900 RLLARQMSRDMSRVR
-914 TTSMRSDMSLSEKGS
+914 TTSMRSDMSSDKGS

-938 GSPDGLTGKLDGIAK
+938 GSPDGISGKLDGIAK

-966 CQLPQKKEEG
+966 CQLPQKKDDKG

-982 EVAETGRVKASVFV
+982 EVAETGRVKTSVFV
-996 EYLRSVGITLS
+996 EYLKSVGITLS
-1007 VIICLLY
+1007 VVICLLY

-1042 IAKRDLRLGVYG
+1042 AGLRDLRLGVYG
-1054 ALGVAQGLFSMFSSF
+1054 ALGIAQGIFSSMMRLSS
-1069 ALAIGALFA
+1069 ALGGVRA
-1078 STTLHA
+1078 SRYLHS
-1084 GLMNNILHL
+1084 LLLSSVLSL
-1093 PMAFFDT
+1093 PMEFFET
-1100 TPLGRVLNRFSR
+1100 N
-1112 DIYTVDQIIPM
+1112 
-1123 CMQMFLYTFLST
+1123 
-1135 LSTIIVMTYSTPLIL
+1135 TI
-1150 VAVVPSILL
+1150 
-1159 YLFIQHT
+1159 
-1166 PDPRSGGALH
+1166 
-1176 LTVFLHSGLFAML
+1176 
-1189 SSFVLAIGAL
+1189 
-1199 YASTSLHASLL
+1199 
-1210 NNILQ
+1210 
-1215 LPMAFFDT
+1215 
-1223 TPLGRILNRFSKD
+1223 GRILNRF
-1236 IYTIDQIVPMCMKM
+1236 
-1250 FLFTLLSTLSS
+1250 
-1261 IVVMSYSTPLILVAV
+1261 
-1276 VPCILLYLFV
+1276 
-1286 QHILVVVLPCI
+1286 
-1297 LLYLSLR
+1297 
-1304 SGLFAMLSSFTLA
+1304 
-1317 IGALYASTGLHAS
+1317 AS
-1330 LMRNILQLPM
+1330 
-1340 AFFDTT
+1340 
-1346 PLGRILNRFSKDIYT
+1346 DIYT
-1361 VDQIVPMCMKSF
+1361 VDRVIAERLNVFLRCLFGAISCVIVITM
-1373 LFTFLSSLSSIVVM
+1373 
-1387 SYSTPI
+1387 STPI
-1393 ILVAVVPCI
+1393 I
-1402 LFYLFIQE
+1402 
-1410 LLHPGICTLS
+1410 
-1420 CYLACYRFQWDSS
+1420 
-1433 TPTRWVAFSTDSG
+1433 
-1446 MTRVAV
+1446 
-1452 VLTAFAV
+1452 
-1459 AVGGFIGAMHMHRI
+1459 
-1473 LVANVLRL
+1473 
-1481 PMMFFDSTPVGRI
+1481 
-1494 LNRFS
+1494 
-1499 QDINTVDS
+1499 
-1507 VVPARMSSIVHCLT
+1507 
-1521 KILSAI
+1521 
-1527 IVIVMST
+1527 
-1534 PIFATVI
+1534 ATVL
-1541 LPLGLLYFFVQFFDV
+1541 LPLGILYF
-1556 TPLGRIVNRFSQDVD
+1556 
-1571 IVDMVIPTITRMWL
+1571 
-1585 TCIFWVL
+1585 
-1592 STLFVISFSTPLFLA
+1592 
-1607 IILPLA
+1607 
-1613 LLFYFIQ
+1613 
-1620 FFDVTPMGRIINRFS
+1620 
-1635 QDVNIVDTVIPMII
+1635 
-1649 RMWLSCLFWVLS
+1649 
-1661 TLFVISF
+1661 
-1668 STPLFLAI
+1668 
-1676 IVPLALLYYFVQ
+1676 FVQ

-1727 RGEQFFFQNQ
+1727 REQQFFFQNQ

-1827 TPTEA
+1827 TETEA
-1832 EWVVDDNRPP
+1832 DWVVDDNRPP

-1873 TIKGGEKIGIV
+1873 TIKGGEKVGIV

-1949 DSCSDQD
+1949 DSRTDQD

>member
-1 MAGSQYPGLDRF
+1 MAASQYPGLDRF

-24 DSADPDL
+24 DSVDPDL

-46 FLWAVAPLYY
+46 FLWAVTPLYY
-56 LFLHRHNR
+56 MYLHRHDR

-92 RALWEYTN
+92 RSLWEYTN
-100 GVKVPAVNFVSP
+100 GIKVPAVNFVSP
-112 LILAMSMGLA
+112 LLLAMSMGLA
-122 GFFIQYERLKGRQSS
+122 AFFIQYERLKGRQSS
-137 GVLFLFWLLATLCG
+137 GVLFLFWLLATLCA
-151 IVTFRSNIRVALLE
+151 IVTFRSNIRVALLQ

-184 LTELILSAFSERA
+184 LAELILSAFSERA

-204 RDPKPSPEESCSFLS
+204 RDPKPCPEMLCSFLS

-237 LERADLYSLNHV
+237 LERADLWSLNHV
-249 DRSDH
+249 DKSDH
-254 VVPAFEK
+254 VVPVFEK
-261 EWQKERQKCHRF
+261 EWQKERQKCHRSPKQGSTTGPETF

-279 VVYNGPQGAGKDKS
+279 VLYSNPQGVGKDKS
-293 ELIAGKGEVEIVEGS
+293 ELITGKGEVAIVEGPDS
-308 ESAKKCNPS
+308 SKKCNPS

-322 VRCFW
+322 VRCFYH
-327 PLFAVS
+327 LFLVS
-333 AIYKLIQDILLFVS
+333 ALYKLAQDILLFVS

-352 LLIAFTKDKDIY
+352 LLISFTKNKDIFA
-364 SWKGYLYAVLLL
+364 WKGYLYAVLLL

-414 VTNEARKSSTVGEI
+414 VTNEARKTSTVGEI

-442 STYLHMIWS
+442 CTYLHMIWS

-476 VMILLIPI
+476 VMVLLIPI
-484 NIVMANKT
+484 NAVMANKT
-492 KQLQVKQMIQK
+492 KQLQVKQMKQK

-634 VDRHVAR
+634 VDRHVLR
-641 GPPIAIE
+641 GPPIAME
-648 DGTFSWGKTE
+648 DATFSWGKTE

-663 DISFAVPDGSLVAV
+663 DINFAVPDGSLVAV

-699 HGYVAVRGSTA
+699 QGYVAVRGSTA
-710 FVPQQAWIQNATLR
+710 YVPQQAWIQNATLR
-724 DNILFGKRLNN
+724 DNILFGKHLNN

-754 PGGDMTEIG
+754 PGGDLTEIG

-782 VYSDSNIY
+782 VYSDSSVY
-790 YLDDPLSAVDA
+790 YLDDPLSAVDS

-807 FDNVIGPNGILKGK
+807 FDLVIGPNGILKGK
-821 CDQIMVLVDGKIWL
+821 TRLLVTHGISFLPQCDQIMVLVDGRIWL

-845 NEAFAEFIHNYG
+845 NEAFADFIRNYG

-868 DPTEEDIG
+868 DPTVMSLREEDIG
-876 VLVDDDPSLPAQNA
+876 VLVDDDPSLPAQNV

-900 RLLARQMSRDSRVR
+900 RLLARQMSRDMSRVR
-914 TTSMRSDMSLSEKGS
+914 TTSMRSDMSSDKGS

-938 GSPDGLTGKLDGIAK
+938 GSPDGISGKLDGIAK

-966 CQLPQKKEEG
+966 CQLPQKKDDKG

-982 EVAETGRVKASVFV
+982 EVAETGRVKTSVFV
-996 EYLRSVGITLS
+996 EYLKSVGITLS
-1007 VIICLLY
+1007 VVICLLY

-1042 IAKRDLRLGVYG
+1042 AGLRDLRLGVYG
-1054 ALGVAQGLFSMFSSF
+1054 ALGIAQGLLT
-1069 ALAIGALFA
+1069 LAGDLLL
-1078 STTLHA
+1078 TL
-1084 GLMNNILHL
+1084 GVI
-1093 PMAFFDT
+1093 
-1100 TPLGRVLNRFSR
+1100 
-1112 DIYTVDQIIPM
+1112 
-1123 CMQMFLYTFLST
+1123 
-1135 LSTIIVMTYSTPLIL
+1135 
-1150 VAVVPSILL
+1150 
-1159 YLFIQHT
+1159 
-1166 PDPRSGGALH
+1166 
-1176 LTVFLHSGLFAML
+1176 
-1189 SSFVLAIGAL
+1189 
-1199 YASTSLHASLL
+1199 HASMCLHRDML
-1210 NNILQ
+1210 ANI
-1215 LPMAFFDT
+1215 
-1223 TPLGRILNRFSKD
+1223 
-1236 IYTIDQIVPMCMKM
+1236 
-1250 FLFTLLSTLSS
+1250 
-1261 IVVMSYSTPLILVAV
+1261 
-1276 VPCILLYLFV
+1276 
-1286 QHILVVVLPCI
+1286 
-1297 LLYLSLR
+1297 
-1304 SGLFAMLSSFTLA
+1304 
-1317 IGALYASTGLHAS
+1317 
-1330 LMRNILQLPM
+1330 
-1340 AFFDTT
+1340 
-1346 PLGRILNRFSKDIYT
+1346 
-1361 VDQIVPMCMKSF
+1361 
-1373 LFTFLSSLSSIVVM
+1373 
-1387 SYSTPI
+1387 
-1393 ILVAVVPCI
+1393 
-1402 LFYLFIQE
+1402 
-1410 LLHPGICTLS
+1410 
-1420 CYLACYRFQWDSS
+1420 
-1433 TPTRWVAFSTDSG
+1433 
-1446 MTRVAV
+1446 
-1452 VLTAFAV
+1452 
-1459 AVGGFIGAMHMHRI
+1459 
-1473 LVANVLRL
+1473 LRL
-1481 PMMFFDSTPVGRI
+1481 P
-1494 LNRFS
+1494 
-1499 QDINTVDS
+1499 
-1507 VVPARMSSIVHCLT
+1507 LT
-1521 KILSAI
+1521 
-1527 IVIVMST
+1527 
-1534 PIFATVI
+1534 
-1541 LPLGLLYFFVQFFDV
+1541 FFDV
-1556 TPLGRIVNRFSQDVD
+1556 TPLGRIVNRFSLD
-1571 IVDMVIPTITRMWL
+1571 IEILDTKLPEILSWMVF
-1585 TCIFWVL
+1585 CFFEVL
-1592 STLFVISFSTPLFLA
+1592 NIIIVVSIATPLFLT
-1607 IILPLA
+1607 A
-1613 LLFYFIQ
+1613 L
-1620 FFDVTPMGRIINRFS
+1620 
-1635 QDVNIVDTVIPMII
+1635 
-1649 RMWLSCLFWVLS
+1649 
-1661 TLFVISF
+1661 
-1668 STPLFLAI
+1668 
-1676 IVPLALLYYFVQ
+1676 VPLVVLYYFIQ

-1727 RGEQFFFQNQ
+1727 REQQFFFQNQ

-1827 TPTEA
+1827 TETEA
-1832 EWVVDDNRPP
+1832 DWVVDDNRPP

-1873 TIKGGEKIGIV
+1873 TIKGGEKVGIV

-1949 DSCSDQD
+1949 DSRTDQD

>member
-1 MAGSQYPGLDRF
+1 MAASQYPGLDRF

-24 DSADPDL
+24 DSVDPDL

-46 FLWAVAPLYY
+46 FLWAVTPLYY
-56 LFLHRHNR
+56 MYLHRHDR

-92 RALWEYTN
+92 RSLWEYTN
-100 GVKVPAVNFVSP
+100 GIKVPAVNFVSP
-112 LILAMSMGLA
+112 LLLAMSMGLA
-122 GFFIQYERLKGRQSS
+122 AFFIQYERLKGRQSS
-137 GVLFLFWLLATLCG
+137 GVLFLFWLLATLCA
-151 IVTFRSNIRVALLE
+151 IVTFRSNIRVALLQ

-184 LTELILSAFSERA
+184 LAELILSAFSERA

-204 RDPKPSPEESCSFLS
+204 RDPKPCPEMLCSFLS

-237 LERADLYSLNHV
+237 LERADLWSLNHV
-249 DRSDH
+249 DKSDH
-254 VVPAFEK
+254 VVPVFEK
-261 EWQKERQKCHRF
+261 EWQKERQKCHRSPKQGSTTGPETF

-279 VVYNGPQGAGKDKS
+279 VLYSNPQGVGKDKS
-293 ELIAGKGEVEIVEGS
+293 ELITGKGEVAIVEGPDS
-308 ESAKKCNPS
+308 SKKCNPS

-322 VRCFW
+322 VRCFYH
-327 PLFAVS
+327 LFLVS
-333 AIYKLIQDILLFVS
+333 ALYKLAQDILLFVS

-352 LLIAFTKDKDIY
+352 LLISFTKNKDIFA
-364 SWKGYLYAVLLL
+364 WKGYLYAVLLL

-414 VTNEARKSSTVGEI
+414 VTNEARKTSTVGEI

-442 STYLHMIWS
+442 CTYLHMIWS

-476 VMILLIPI
+476 VMVLLIPI
-484 NIVMANKT
+484 NAVMANKT
-492 KQLQVKQMIQK
+492 KQLQVKQMKQK

-634 VDRHVAR
+634 VDRHVLR
-641 GPPIAIE
+641 GPPIAME
-648 DGTFSWGKTE
+648 DATFSWGKTE

-663 DISFAVPDGSLVAV
+663 DINFAVPDGSLVAV

-699 HGYVAVRGSTA
+699 QGYVAVRGSTA
-710 FVPQQAWIQNATLR
+710 YVPQQAWIQNATLR
-724 DNILFGKRLNN
+724 DNILFGKHLNN

-754 PGGDMTEIG
+754 PGGDLTEIG

-782 VYSDSNIY
+782 VYSDSSVY
-790 YLDDPLSAVDA
+790 YLDDPLSAVDS

-807 FDNVIGPNGILKGK
+807 FDLVIGPNGILKGK
-821 CDQIMVLVDGKIWL
+821 TRLLVTHGISFLPQCDQIMVLVDGRIWL

-845 NEAFAEFIHNYG
+845 NEAFADFIRNYG

-868 DPTEEDIG
+868 DPTVMSLREEDIG
-876 VLVDDDPSLPAQNA
+876 VLVDDDPSLPAQNV

-900 RLLARQMSRDSRVR
+900 RLLARQMSRDMSRVR
-914 TTSMRSDMSLSEKGS
+914 TTSMRSDMSSDKGS

-938 GSPDGLTGKLDGIAK
+938 GSPDGISGKLDGIAK

-966 CQLPQKKEEG
+966 CQLPQKKDDKG

-982 EVAETGRVKASVFV
+982 EVAETGRVKTSVFV
-996 EYLRSVGITLS
+996 EYLKSVGITLS
-1007 VIICLLY
+1007 VVICLLY

-1042 IAKRDLRLGVYG
+1042 AGLRDLRLGVYG
-1054 ALGVAQGLFSMFSSF
+1054 ALGIAQGLFSMCSSF

-1084 GLMNNILHL
+1084 SLMNNILHL

-1135 LSTIIVMTYSTPLIL
+1135 FSTVIVMTYSTPLIL
-1150 VAVVPSILL
+1150 VAVVPSVLL
-1159 YLFIQHT
+1159 YLFI
-1166 PDPRSGGALH
+1166 
-1176 LTVFLHSGLFAML
+1176 
-1189 SSFVLAIGAL
+1189 
-1199 YASTSLHASLL
+1199 
-1210 NNILQ
+1210 
-1215 LPMAFFDT
+1215 
-1223 TPLGRILNRFSKD
+1223 
-1236 IYTIDQIVPMCMKM
+1236 
-1250 FLFTLLSTLSS
+1250 
-1261 IVVMSYSTPLILVAV
+1261 
-1276 VPCILLYLFV
+1276 
-1286 QHILVVVLPCI
+1286 
-1297 LLYLSLR
+1297 
-1304 SGLFAMLSSFTLA
+1304 
-1317 IGALYASTGLHAS
+1317 
-1330 LMRNILQLPM
+1330 
-1340 AFFDTT
+1340 
-1346 PLGRILNRFSKDIYT
+1346 
-1361 VDQIVPMCMKSF
+1361 
-1373 LFTFLSSLSSIVVM
+1373 
-1387 SYSTPI
+1387 
-1393 ILVAVVPCI
+1393 
-1402 LFYLFIQE
+1402 
-1410 LLHPGICTLS
+1410 
-1420 CYLACYRFQWDSS
+1420 
-1433 TPTRWVAFSTDSG
+1433 
-1446 MTRVAV
+1446 
-1452 VLTAFAV
+1452 
-1459 AVGGFIGAMHMHRI
+1459 
-1473 LVANVLRL
+1473 
-1481 PMMFFDSTPVGRI
+1481 
-1494 LNRFS
+1494 
-1499 QDINTVDS
+1499 
-1507 VVPARMSSIVHCLT
+1507 
-1521 KILSAI
+1521 
-1527 IVIVMST
+1527 
-1534 PIFATVI
+1534 
-1541 LPLGLLYFFVQFFDV
+1541 
-1556 TPLGRIVNRFSQDVD
+1556 
-1571 IVDMVIPTITRMWL
+1571 
-1585 TCIFWVL
+1585 
-1592 STLFVISFSTPLFLA
+1592 
-1607 IILPLA
+1607 
-1613 LLFYFIQ
+1613 
-1620 FFDVTPMGRIINRFS
+1620 
-1635 QDVNIVDTVIPMII
+1635 
-1649 RMWLSCLFWVLS
+1649 
-1661 TLFVISF
+1661 
-1668 STPLFLAI
+1668 
-1676 IVPLALLYYFVQ
+1676 Q

-1727 RGEQFFFQNQ
+1727 REQQFFFQNQ

-1827 TPTEA
+1827 TETEA
-1832 EWVVDDNRPP
+1832 DWVVDDNRPP

-1873 TIKGGEKIGIV
+1873 TIKGGEKVGIV

-1949 DSCSDQD
+1949 DSRTDQD

>member
-261 EWQKERQKCHRF
+261 EWQKERQKCHSSLKQGSTTGPERF

-821 CDQIMVLVDGKIWL
+821 TRLLVTHGISFLPQCDQIMVLVDGKIWL

-868 DPTEEDIG
+868 DPTVMSLREEDIG

-1054 ALGVAQGLFSMFSSF
+1054 ALGVAQGLLTLAGDSLLTLGVIHASMCLHRDM
-1069 ALAIGALFA
+1069 LA
-1078 STTLHA
+1078 
-1084 GLMNNILHL
+1084 NIL
-1093 PMAFFDT
+1093 
-1100 TPLGRVLNRFSR
+1100 R
-1112 DIYTVDQIIPM
+1112 
-1123 CMQMFLYTFLST
+1123 
-1135 LSTIIVMTYSTPLIL
+1135 
-1150 VAVVPSILL
+1150 
-1159 YLFIQHT
+1159 
-1166 PDPRSGGALH
+1166 
-1176 LTVFLHSGLFAML
+1176 
-1189 SSFVLAIGAL
+1189 
-1199 YASTSLHASLL
+1199 
-1210 NNILQ
+1210 
-1215 LPMAFFDT
+1215 
-1223 TPLGRILNRFSKD
+1223 
-1236 IYTIDQIVPMCMKM
+1236 
-1250 FLFTLLSTLSS
+1250 
-1261 IVVMSYSTPLILVAV
+1261 
-1276 VPCILLYLFV
+1276 
-1286 QHILVVVLPCI
+1286 
-1297 LLYLSLR
+1297 LSL
-1304 SGLFAMLSSFTLA
+1304 T
-1317 IGALYASTGLHAS
+1317 
-1330 LMRNILQLPM
+1330 
-1340 AFFDTT
+1340 
-1346 PLGRILNRFSKDIYT
+1346 
-1361 VDQIVPMCMKSF
+1361 
-1373 LFTFLSSLSSIVVM
+1373 
-1387 SYSTPI
+1387 
-1393 ILVAVVPCI
+1393 
-1402 LFYLFIQE
+1402 
-1410 LLHPGICTLS
+1410 
-1420 CYLACYRFQWDSS
+1420 
-1433 TPTRWVAFSTDSG
+1433 
-1446 MTRVAV
+1446 
-1452 VLTAFAV
+1452 
-1459 AVGGFIGAMHMHRI
+1459 
-1473 LVANVLRL
+1473 
-1481 PMMFFDSTPVGRI
+1481 
-1494 LNRFS
+1494 
-1499 QDINTVDS
+1499 
-1507 VVPARMSSIVHCLT
+1507 
-1521 KILSAI
+1521 
-1527 IVIVMST
+1527 
-1534 PIFATVI
+1534 
-1541 LPLGLLYFFVQFFDV
+1541 FFDV
-1556 TPLGRIVNRFSQDVD
+1556 TPLGRIVNRFSLDVEILD
-1571 IVDMVIPTITRMWL
+1571 TKLFWILSDMVY
-1585 TCIFWVL
+1585 CFFEVL
-1592 STLFVISFSTPLFLA
+1592 NIIIVVSIATPLFLTA
-1607 IILPLA
+1607 
-1613 LLFYFIQ
+1613 
-1620 FFDVTPMGRIINRFS
+1620 M
-1635 QDVNIVDTVIPMII
+1635 
-1649 RMWLSCLFWVLS
+1649 
-1661 TLFVISF
+1661 
-1668 STPLFLAI
+1668 
-1676 IVPLALLYYFVQ
+1676 VPLVILYYFIQ

>member
-1 MAGSQYPGLDRF
+1 MAASQYPGLDRF

-24 DSADPDL
+24 DSVDPDL

-46 FLWAVAPLYY
+46 FLWAVTPLYY
-56 LFLHRHNR
+56 MYLHRHDR

-92 RALWEYTN
+92 RSLWEYTN
-100 GVKVPAVNFVSP
+100 GIKVPAVNFVSP
-112 LILAMSMGLA
+112 LLLAMSMGLA
-122 GFFIQYERLKGRQSS
+122 AFFIQYERLKGRQSS
-137 GVLFLFWLLATLCG
+137 GVLFLFWLLATLCA
-151 IVTFRSNIRVALLE
+151 IVTFRSNIRVALLQ

-184 LTELILSAFSERA
+184 LAELILSAFSERA

-204 RDPKPSPEESCSFLS
+204 RDPKPCPEMLCSFLS

-237 LERADLYSLNHV
+237 LERADLWSLNHV
-249 DRSDH
+249 DKSDH
-254 VVPAFEK
+254 VVPVFEK

-279 VVYNGPQGAGKDKS
+279 VLYSNPQGVGKDKS
-293 ELIAGKGEVEIVEGS
+293 ELIAGKGEVAIVEGPDS
-308 ESAKKCNPS
+308 SKKCNPS

-322 VRCFW
+322 VRCFYH
-327 PLFAVS
+327 LFLVS
-333 AIYKLIQDILLFVS
+333 ALYKLAQDILLFVS

-352 LLIAFTKDKDIY
+352 LLISFTKNKDIFA
-364 SWKGYLYAVLLL
+364 WKGYLYAVLLL

-414 VTNEARKSSTVGEI
+414 VTNEARKTSTVGEI

-442 STYLHMIWS
+442 CTYLHMIWS

-476 VMILLIPI
+476 VMVLLIPI
-484 NIVMANKT
+484 NAVMANKT
-492 KQLQVKQMIQK
+492 KQLQVKQMKQK

-634 VDRHVAR
+634 VDRHVLR
-641 GPPIAIE
+641 GPPIAME
-648 DGTFSWGKTE
+648 DATFSWGKTE

-663 DISFAVPDGSLVAV
+663 DINFAVPDGSLVAV

-699 HGYVAVRGSTA
+699 QGYVAVRGSTA
-710 FVPQQAWIQNATLR
+710 YVPQQAWIQNATLR
-724 DNILFGKRLNN
+724 DNILFGKHLNN

-754 PGGDMTEIG
+754 PGGDLTEIG

-782 VYSDSNIY
+782 VYSDSSVY
-790 YLDDPLSAVDA
+790 YLDDPLSAVDS

-807 FDNVIGPNGILKGK
+807 FDHVIGPNGILKGK
-821 CDQIMVLVDGKIWL
+821 TRLLVTHGISFLPQCDQIMVLVDGRIWL

-845 NEAFAEFIHNYG
+845 NEAFADFIRNYG

-868 DPTEEDIG
+868 DPTVMSLREEDIG
-876 VLVDDDPSLPAQNA
+876 VLVDDDPSLPAQNV

-900 RLLARQMSRDSRVR
+900 RLLARQMSRDMSRVR
-914 TTSMRSDMSLSEKGS
+914 TTSMRSDMSSDKGS

-938 GSPDGLTGKLDGIAK
+938 GSPDGVSGKLDGIAK

-966 CQLPQKKEEG
+966 CQLPQKKDDKG

-982 EVAETGRVKASVFV
+982 EVAETGRVKTSVFV
-996 EYLRSVGITLS
+996 EYLKSVGITLS
-1007 VIICLLY
+1007 VVICLLY

-1042 IAKRDLRLGVYG
+1042 AGLRDLRLGVYG
-1054 ALGVAQGLFSMFSSF
+1054 ALGIAQGLFSMCSSF

-1084 GLMNNILHL
+1084 SLMNNILHL

-1135 LSTIIVMTYSTPLIL
+1135 FSTVIVMTYSTPLIL
-1150 VAVVPSILL
+1150 VAVVPSVLL
-1159 YLFIQHT
+1159 YLFI
-1166 PDPRSGGALH
+1166 
-1176 LTVFLHSGLFAML
+1176 
-1189 SSFVLAIGAL
+1189 
-1199 YASTSLHASLL
+1199 
-1210 NNILQ
+1210 
-1215 LPMAFFDT
+1215 
-1223 TPLGRILNRFSKD
+1223 
-1236 IYTIDQIVPMCMKM
+1236 
-1250 FLFTLLSTLSS
+1250 
-1261 IVVMSYSTPLILVAV
+1261 
-1276 VPCILLYLFV
+1276 
-1286 QHILVVVLPCI
+1286 
-1297 LLYLSLR
+1297 
-1304 SGLFAMLSSFTLA
+1304 
-1317 IGALYASTGLHAS
+1317 
-1330 LMRNILQLPM
+1330 
-1340 AFFDTT
+1340 
-1346 PLGRILNRFSKDIYT
+1346 
-1361 VDQIVPMCMKSF
+1361 
-1373 LFTFLSSLSSIVVM
+1373 
-1387 SYSTPI
+1387 
-1393 ILVAVVPCI
+1393 
-1402 LFYLFIQE
+1402 
-1410 LLHPGICTLS
+1410 
-1420 CYLACYRFQWDSS
+1420 
-1433 TPTRWVAFSTDSG
+1433 
-1446 MTRVAV
+1446 
-1452 VLTAFAV
+1452 
-1459 AVGGFIGAMHMHRI
+1459 
-1473 LVANVLRL
+1473 
-1481 PMMFFDSTPVGRI
+1481 
-1494 LNRFS
+1494 
-1499 QDINTVDS
+1499 
-1507 VVPARMSSIVHCLT
+1507 
-1521 KILSAI
+1521 
-1527 IVIVMST
+1527 
-1534 PIFATVI
+1534 
-1541 LPLGLLYFFVQFFDV
+1541 
-1556 TPLGRIVNRFSQDVD
+1556 
-1571 IVDMVIPTITRMWL
+1571 
-1585 TCIFWVL
+1585 
-1592 STLFVISFSTPLFLA
+1592 
-1607 IILPLA
+1607 
-1613 LLFYFIQ
+1613 
-1620 FFDVTPMGRIINRFS
+1620 
-1635 QDVNIVDTVIPMII
+1635 
-1649 RMWLSCLFWVLS
+1649 
-1661 TLFVISF
+1661 
-1668 STPLFLAI
+1668 
-1676 IVPLALLYYFVQ
+1676 Q

-1727 RGEQFFFQNQ
+1727 REQQFFFQNQ

-1827 TPTEA
+1827 TETEA
-1832 EWVVDDNRPP
+1832 DWVVDDNRPP

-1949 DSCSDQD
+1949 DSRTDQD

-2056 VLDAGRIAEFDSPQ
+2056 VLDAGRIAEFDAPQ

>member
-1 MAGSQYPGLDRF
+1 MAASQYPGLDRF

-24 DSADPDL
+24 DSVDPDL

-46 FLWAVAPLYY
+46 FLWAVTPLYY
-56 LFLHRHNR
+56 MYLHRHDR

-92 RALWEYTN
+92 RSLWEYTN
-100 GVKVPAVNFVSP
+100 GIKVPAVNFVSP
-112 LILAMSMGLA
+112 LLLAMSMGLA
-122 GFFIQYERLKGRQSS
+122 AFFIQYERLKGRQSS
-137 GVLFLFWLLATLCG
+137 GVLFLFWLLATLCA
-151 IVTFRSNIRVALLE
+151 IVTFRSNIRVALLQ

-184 LTELILSAFSERA
+184 LAELILSAFSERA

-204 RDPKPSPEESCSFLS
+204 RDPKPCPEMLCSFLS

-237 LERADLYSLNHV
+237 LERADLWSLNHV
-249 DRSDH
+249 DKSDH
-254 VVPAFEK
+254 VVPVFEK

-279 VVYNGPQGAGKDKS
+279 VLYSNPQGVGKDKS
-293 ELIAGKGEVEIVEGS
+293 ELITGKGEVAIVEGPDS
-308 ESAKKCNPS
+308 SKKCNPS

-322 VRCFW
+322 VRCFYH
-327 PLFAVS
+327 LFLVS
-333 AIYKLIQDILLFVS
+333 ALYKLAQDILLFVS

-352 LLIAFTKDKDIY
+352 LLISFTKNKDIFA
-364 SWKGYLYAVLLL
+364 WKGYLYAVLLL

-414 VTNEARKSSTVGEI
+414 VTNEARKTSTVGEI

-442 STYLHMIWS
+442 CTYLHMIWS

-476 VMILLIPI
+476 VMVLLIPI
-484 NIVMANKT
+484 NAVMANKT
-492 KQLQVKQMIQK
+492 KQLQVKQMKQK

-634 VDRHVAR
+634 VDRHVLR
-641 GPPIAIE
+641 GPPIAME
-648 DGTFSWGKTE
+648 DATFSWGKTE

-663 DISFAVPDGSLVAV
+663 DINFAVPDGSLVAV

-699 HGYVAVRGSTA
+699 QGYVAVRGSTA
-710 FVPQQAWIQNATLR
+710 YVPQQAWIQNATLR
-724 DNILFGKRLNN
+724 DNILFGKHLNN

-754 PGGDMTEIG
+754 PGGDLTEIG

-782 VYSDSNIY
+782 VYSDSSVY
-790 YLDDPLSAVDA
+790 YLDDPLSAVDS

-807 FDNVIGPNGILKGK
+807 FDLVIGPNGILKGK
-821 CDQIMVLVDGKIWL
+821 TRLLVTHGISFLPQCDQIMVLVDGRIWL

-845 NEAFAEFIHNYG
+845 NEAFADFIRNYG

-868 DPTEEDIG
+868 DPTVMSLREEDIG
-876 VLVDDDPSLPAQNA
+876 VLVDDDPSLPAQNV

-900 RLLARQMSRDSRVR
+900 RLLARQMSRDMSRVR
-914 TTSMRSDMSLSEKGS
+914 TTSMRSDMSSDKGS

-938 GSPDGLTGKLDGIAK
+938 GSPDGISGKLDGIAK

-966 CQLPQKKEEG
+966 CQLPQKKDDKG

-982 EVAETGRVKASVFV
+982 EVAETGRVKTSVFV
-996 EYLRSVGITLS
+996 EYLKSVGITLS
-1007 VIICLLY
+1007 VVICLLY

-1042 IAKRDLRLGVYG
+1042 AGLRDLRLGVYG
-1054 ALGVAQGLFSMFSSF
+1054 ALGIAQGLFSMCSSF

-1084 GLMNNILHL
+1084 SLMNNILHL

-1135 LSTIIVMTYSTPLIL
+1135 FSTVIVMTYSTPLIL
-1150 VAVVPSILL
+1150 VAVVPSVLL
-1159 YLFIQHT
+1159 YLFI
-1166 PDPRSGGALH
+1166 
-1176 LTVFLHSGLFAML
+1176 
-1189 SSFVLAIGAL
+1189 
-1199 YASTSLHASLL
+1199 
-1210 NNILQ
+1210 
-1215 LPMAFFDT
+1215 
-1223 TPLGRILNRFSKD
+1223 
-1236 IYTIDQIVPMCMKM
+1236 
-1250 FLFTLLSTLSS
+1250 
-1261 IVVMSYSTPLILVAV
+1261 
-1276 VPCILLYLFV
+1276 
-1286 QHILVVVLPCI
+1286 
-1297 LLYLSLR
+1297 
-1304 SGLFAMLSSFTLA
+1304 
-1317 IGALYASTGLHAS
+1317 
-1330 LMRNILQLPM
+1330 
-1340 AFFDTT
+1340 
-1346 PLGRILNRFSKDIYT
+1346 
-1361 VDQIVPMCMKSF
+1361 
-1373 LFTFLSSLSSIVVM
+1373 
-1387 SYSTPI
+1387 
-1393 ILVAVVPCI
+1393 
-1402 LFYLFIQE
+1402 
-1410 LLHPGICTLS
+1410 
-1420 CYLACYRFQWDSS
+1420 
-1433 TPTRWVAFSTDSG
+1433 
-1446 MTRVAV
+1446 
-1452 VLTAFAV
+1452 
-1459 AVGGFIGAMHMHRI
+1459 
-1473 LVANVLRL
+1473 
-1481 PMMFFDSTPVGRI
+1481 
-1494 LNRFS
+1494 
-1499 QDINTVDS
+1499 
-1507 VVPARMSSIVHCLT
+1507 
-1521 KILSAI
+1521 
-1527 IVIVMST
+1527 
-1534 PIFATVI
+1534 
-1541 LPLGLLYFFVQFFDV
+1541 
-1556 TPLGRIVNRFSQDVD
+1556 
-1571 IVDMVIPTITRMWL
+1571 
-1585 TCIFWVL
+1585 
-1592 STLFVISFSTPLFLA
+1592 
-1607 IILPLA
+1607 
-1613 LLFYFIQ
+1613 
-1620 FFDVTPMGRIINRFS
+1620 
-1635 QDVNIVDTVIPMII
+1635 
-1649 RMWLSCLFWVLS
+1649 
-1661 TLFVISF
+1661 
-1668 STPLFLAI
+1668 
-1676 IVPLALLYYFVQ
+1676 Q

-1727 RGEQFFFQNQ
+1727 REQQFFFQNQ

-1827 TPTEA
+1827 TETEA
-1832 EWVVDDNRPP
+1832 DWVVDDNRPP

-1873 TIKGGEKIGIV
+1873 TIKGGEKVGIV

-1949 DSCSDQD
+1949 DSRTDQD

>member
-1 MAGSQYPGLDRF
+1 MAASQYPGLDRF

-24 DSADPDL
+24 DSVDPDL

-46 FLWAVAPLYY
+46 FLWAVTPLYY
-56 LFLHRHNR
+56 MYLHRHDR

-92 RALWEYTN
+92 RSLWEYTN
-100 GVKVPAVNFVSP
+100 GIKVPAVNFVSP
-112 LILAMSMGLA
+112 LLLAMSMGLA
-122 GFFIQYERLKGRQSS
+122 AFFIQYERLKGRQSS
-137 GVLFLFWLLATLCG
+137 GVLFLFWLLATLCA
-151 IVTFRSNIRVALLE
+151 IVTFRSNIRVALLQ

-184 LTELILSAFSERA
+184 LAELILSAFSERA

-204 RDPKPSPEESCSFLS
+204 RDPKPCPEMLCSFLS

-237 LERADLYSLNHV
+237 LERADLWSLNHV
-249 DRSDH
+249 DKSDH
-254 VVPAFEK
+254 VVPVFEK
-261 EWQKERQKCHRF
+261 EWQKERQKCHRSPKQGSTTGPETF

-279 VVYNGPQGAGKDKS
+279 VLYSNPQGVGKDKS
-293 ELIAGKGEVEIVEGS
+293 ELITGKGEVAIVEGPDS
-308 ESAKKCNPS
+308 SKKCNPS

-322 VRCFW
+322 VRCFYH
-327 PLFAVS
+327 LFLVS
-333 AIYKLIQDILLFVS
+333 ALYKLAQDILLFVS

-352 LLIAFTKDKDIY
+352 LLISFTKNKDIFA
-364 SWKGYLYAVLLL
+364 WKGYLYAVLLL

-414 VTNEARKSSTVGEI
+414 VTNEARKTSTVGEI

-442 STYLHMIWS
+442 CTYLHMIWS

-476 VMILLIPI
+476 VMVLLIPI
-484 NIVMANKT
+484 NAVMANKT
-492 KQLQVKQMIQK
+492 KQLQVKQMKQK

-634 VDRHVAR
+634 VDRHVLR
-641 GPPIAIE
+641 GPPIAME
-648 DGTFSWGKTE
+648 DATFSWGKTE

-663 DISFAVPDGSLVAV
+663 DINFAVPDGSLVAV

-699 HGYVAVRGSTA
+699 QGYVAVRGSTA
-710 FVPQQAWIQNATLR
+710 YVPQQAWIQNATLR
-724 DNILFGKRLNN
+724 DNILFGKHLNN

-754 PGGDMTEIG
+754 PGGDLTEIG

-782 VYSDSNIY
+782 VYSDSSVY
-790 YLDDPLSAVDA
+790 YLDDPLSAVDS

-807 FDNVIGPNGILKGK
+807 FDLVIGPNGILKGK
-821 CDQIMVLVDGKIWL
+821 TRLLVTHGISFLPQCDQIMVLVDGRIWL

-845 NEAFAEFIHNYG
+845 NEAFADFIRNYG

-868 DPTEEDIG
+868 DPTVMSLREEDIG
-876 VLVDDDPSLPAQNA
+876 VLVDDDPSLPAQNV

-900 RLLARQMSRDSRVR
+900 RLLARQMSRDMSRVR
-914 TTSMRSDMSLSEKGS
+914 TTSMRSDMSSDKGS

-938 GSPDGLTGKLDGIAK
+938 GSPDGISGKLDGIAK

-966 CQLPQKKEEG
+966 CQLPQKKDDKG

-982 EVAETGRVKASVFV
+982 EVAETGRVKTSVFV
-996 EYLRSVGITLS
+996 EYLKSVGITLS
-1007 VIICLLY
+1007 VVICLLY

-1042 IAKRDLRLGVYG
+1042 AGLRDLRLGVYG
-1054 ALGVAQGLFSMFSSF
+1054 ALGIAQGLVVMMSSF
-1069 ALAIGALFA
+1069 VLAIGALHA
-1078 STTLHA
+1078 STSLHA
-1084 GLMNNILHL
+1084 GLLENVFNL

-1100 TPLGRVLNRFSR
+1100 TPLGRVLNRFS
-1112 DIYTVDQIIPM
+1112 
-1123 CMQMFLYTFLST
+1123 
-1135 LSTIIVMTYSTPLIL
+1135 
-1150 VAVVPSILL
+1150 
-1159 YLFIQHT
+1159 
-1166 PDPRSGGALH
+1166 
-1176 LTVFLHSGLFAML
+1176 
-1189 SSFVLAIGAL
+1189 
-1199 YASTSLHASLL
+1199 
-1210 NNILQ
+1210 
-1215 LPMAFFDT
+1215 
-1223 TPLGRILNRFSKD
+1223 
-1236 IYTIDQIVPMCMKM
+1236 
-1250 FLFTLLSTLSS
+1250 
-1261 IVVMSYSTPLILVAV
+1261 
-1276 VPCILLYLFV
+1276 
-1286 QHILVVVLPCI
+1286 
-1297 LLYLSLR
+1297 
-1304 SGLFAMLSSFTLA
+1304 
-1317 IGALYASTGLHAS
+1317 
-1330 LMRNILQLPM
+1330 
-1340 AFFDTT
+1340 
-1346 PLGRILNRFSKDIYT
+1346 KDIYT
-1361 VDQIVPMCMKSF
+1361 VDQIVPMCLRAFMS
-1373 LFTFLSSLSSIVVM
+1373 TFLGTLSTIVVM
-1387 SYSTPI
+1387 AYSTPL
-1393 ILVAVVPCI
+1393 ILVVVVPCI
-1402 LFYLFIQE
+1402 LLYLFI
-1410 LLHPGICTLS
+1410 
-1420 CYLACYRFQWDSS
+1420 
-1433 TPTRWVAFSTDSG
+1433 
-1446 MTRVAV
+1446 
-1452 VLTAFAV
+1452 
-1459 AVGGFIGAMHMHRI
+1459 
-1473 LVANVLRL
+1473 
-1481 PMMFFDSTPVGRI
+1481 
-1494 LNRFS
+1494 
-1499 QDINTVDS
+1499 
-1507 VVPARMSSIVHCLT
+1507 
-1521 KILSAI
+1521 
-1527 IVIVMST
+1527 
-1534 PIFATVI
+1534 
-1541 LPLGLLYFFVQFFDV
+1541 
-1556 TPLGRIVNRFSQDVD
+1556 
-1571 IVDMVIPTITRMWL
+1571 
-1585 TCIFWVL
+1585 
-1592 STLFVISFSTPLFLA
+1592 
-1607 IILPLA
+1607 
-1613 LLFYFIQ
+1613 
-1620 FFDVTPMGRIINRFS
+1620 
-1635 QDVNIVDTVIPMII
+1635 
-1649 RMWLSCLFWVLS
+1649 
-1661 TLFVISF
+1661 
-1668 STPLFLAI
+1668 
-1676 IVPLALLYYFVQ
+1676 Q

-1727 RGEQFFFQNQ
+1727 REQQFFFQNQ

-1827 TPTEA
+1827 TETEA
-1832 EWVVDDNRPP
+1832 DWVVDDNRPP

-1873 TIKGGEKIGIV
+1873 TIKGGEKVGIV

-1949 DSCSDQD
+1949 DSRTDQD

>member
-1 MAGSQYPGLDRF
+1 MAASQYPGLDRF

-24 DSADPDL
+24 DSVDPDL

-46 FLWAVAPLYY
+46 FLWAVTPLYY
-56 LFLHRHNR
+56 MYLHRHDR

-92 RALWEYTN
+92 RSLWEYTN
-100 GVKVPAVNFVSP
+100 GIKVPAVNFVSP
-112 LILAMSMGLA
+112 LLLAMSMGLA
-122 GFFIQYERLKGRQSS
+122 AFFIQYERLKGRQSS
-137 GVLFLFWLLATLCG
+137 GVLFLFWLLATLCA
-151 IVTFRSNIRVALLE
+151 IVTFRSNIRVALLQ

-184 LTELILSAFSERA
+184 LAELILSAFSERA

-204 RDPKPSPEESCSFLS
+204 RDPKPCPEMLCSFLS

-237 LERADLYSLNHV
+237 LERADLWSLNHV
-249 DRSDH
+249 DKSDH
-254 VVPAFEK
+254 VVPVFEK

-279 VVYNGPQGAGKDKS
+279 VLYSNPQGVGKDKS
-293 ELIAGKGEVEIVEGS
+293 ELIAGKGEVAIVEGPDS
-308 ESAKKCNPS
+308 SKKCNPS

-322 VRCFW
+322 VRCFYH
-327 PLFAVS
+327 LFLVS
-333 AIYKLIQDILLFVS
+333 ALYKLAQDILLFVS

-352 LLIAFTKDKDIY
+352 LLISFTKNKDIFA
-364 SWKGYLYAVLLL
+364 WKGYLYAVLLL

-414 VTNEARKSSTVGEI
+414 VTNEARKTSTVGEI

-442 STYLHMIWS
+442 CTYLHMIWS

-476 VMILLIPI
+476 VMVLLIPI
-484 NIVMANKT
+484 NAVMANKT
-492 KQLQVKQMIQK
+492 KQLQVKQMKQK

-634 VDRHVAR
+634 VDRHVLR
-641 GPPIAIE
+641 GPPIAME
-648 DGTFSWGKTE
+648 DATFSWGKTE

-663 DISFAVPDGSLVAV
+663 DINFAVPDGSLVAV

-699 HGYVAVRGSTA
+699 QGYVAVRGSTA
-710 FVPQQAWIQNATLR
+710 YVPQQAWIQNATLR
-724 DNILFGKRLNN
+724 DNILFGKHLNN

-754 PGGDMTEIG
+754 PGGDLTEIG

-782 VYSDSNIY
+782 VYSDSSVY
-790 YLDDPLSAVDA
+790 YLDDPLSAVDS

-807 FDNVIGPNGILKGK
+807 FDHVIGPNGILKGK
-821 CDQIMVLVDGKIWL
+821 TRLLVTHGISFLPQCDQIMVLVDGRIWL

-845 NEAFAEFIHNYG
+845 NEAFADFIRNYG

-868 DPTEEDIG
+868 DPTVMSLREEDIG
-876 VLVDDDPSLPAQNA
+876 VLVDDDPSLPAQNV

-900 RLLARQMSRDSRVR
+900 RLLARQMSRDMSRVR
-914 TTSMRSDMSLSEKGS
+914 TTSMRSDMSSDKGS

-938 GSPDGLTGKLDGIAK
+938 GSPDGVSGKLDGIAK

-966 CQLPQKKEEG
+966 CQLPQKKDDKG

-982 EVAETGRVKASVFV
+982 EVAETGRVKTSVFV
-996 EYLRSVGITLS
+996 EYLKSVGITLS
-1007 VIICLLY
+1007 VVICLLY

-1042 IAKRDLRLGVYG
+1042 AGLRDLRLGVYG
-1054 ALGVAQGLFSMFSSF
+1054 ALGIAQGLVVMMSSF
-1069 ALAIGALFA
+1069 VLAIGALHA
-1078 STTLHA
+1078 STSLHA
-1084 GLMNNILHL
+1084 GLLENVFNL

-1100 TPLGRVLNRFSR
+1100 TPLGRVLNRFS
-1112 DIYTVDQIIPM
+1112 
-1123 CMQMFLYTFLST
+1123 
-1135 LSTIIVMTYSTPLIL
+1135 
-1150 VAVVPSILL
+1150 
-1159 YLFIQHT
+1159 
-1166 PDPRSGGALH
+1166 
-1176 LTVFLHSGLFAML
+1176 
-1189 SSFVLAIGAL
+1189 
-1199 YASTSLHASLL
+1199 
-1210 NNILQ
+1210 
-1215 LPMAFFDT
+1215 
-1223 TPLGRILNRFSKD
+1223 
-1236 IYTIDQIVPMCMKM
+1236 
-1250 FLFTLLSTLSS
+1250 
-1261 IVVMSYSTPLILVAV
+1261 
-1276 VPCILLYLFV
+1276 
-1286 QHILVVVLPCI
+1286 
-1297 LLYLSLR
+1297 
-1304 SGLFAMLSSFTLA
+1304 
-1317 IGALYASTGLHAS
+1317 
-1330 LMRNILQLPM
+1330 
-1340 AFFDTT
+1340 
-1346 PLGRILNRFSKDIYT
+1346 KDIYT
-1361 VDQIVPMCMKSF
+1361 VDQIVPMCLRAFMS
-1373 LFTFLSSLSSIVVM
+1373 TFLGTLSTIVVM
-1387 SYSTPI
+1387 AYSTPL
-1393 ILVAVVPCI
+1393 ILVVVVPCI
-1402 LFYLFIQE
+1402 LLYLFI
-1410 LLHPGICTLS
+1410 
-1420 CYLACYRFQWDSS
+1420 
-1433 TPTRWVAFSTDSG
+1433 
-1446 MTRVAV
+1446 
-1452 VLTAFAV
+1452 
-1459 AVGGFIGAMHMHRI
+1459 
-1473 LVANVLRL
+1473 
-1481 PMMFFDSTPVGRI
+1481 
-1494 LNRFS
+1494 
-1499 QDINTVDS
+1499 
-1507 VVPARMSSIVHCLT
+1507 
-1521 KILSAI
+1521 
-1527 IVIVMST
+1527 
-1534 PIFATVI
+1534 
-1541 LPLGLLYFFVQFFDV
+1541 
-1556 TPLGRIVNRFSQDVD
+1556 
-1571 IVDMVIPTITRMWL
+1571 
-1585 TCIFWVL
+1585 
-1592 STLFVISFSTPLFLA
+1592 
-1607 IILPLA
+1607 
-1613 LLFYFIQ
+1613 
-1620 FFDVTPMGRIINRFS
+1620 
-1635 QDVNIVDTVIPMII
+1635 
-1649 RMWLSCLFWVLS
+1649 
-1661 TLFVISF
+1661 
-1668 STPLFLAI
+1668 
-1676 IVPLALLYYFVQ
+1676 Q

-1727 RGEQFFFQNQ
+1727 REQQFFFQNQ

-1827 TPTEA
+1827 TETEA
-1832 EWVVDDNRPP
+1832 DWVVDDNRPP

-1949 DSCSDQD
+1949 DSRTDQD

-2056 VLDAGRIAEFDSPQ
+2056 VLDAGRIAEFDAPQ

>member
-24 DSADPDL
+24 DSVDPDL

-46 FLWAVAPLYY
+46 FLLAVSPLYY
-56 LFLHRHNR
+56 MYLHRHNR

-92 RALWEYTN
+92 RSLWEYTN

-112 LILAMSMGLA
+112 LLLAISMCLA

-137 GVLFLFWLLATLCG
+137 AILFVFWLLATLCG

-165 GGVSD
+165 GGVQD

-184 LTELILSAFSERA
+184 LAELILSVFSERA
-197 PLFSEAN
+197 PLFSETN
-204 RDPKPSPEESCSFLS
+204 RDPKPCPEETCSFLS

-237 LERADLYSLNHV
+237 LERVDLYSLNHV

-254 VVPAFEK
+254 VVPVFEK
-261 EWQKERQKCHRF
+261 EWQKERQKCHRSPKQGCNTGSENF

-279 VVYNGPQGAGKDKS
+279 VVYNGPQGMGRDKS

-308 ESAKKCNPS
+308 KDAKQCNPS

-327 PLFAVS
+327 HLFAVS
-333 AIYKLIQDILLFVS
+333 AAYKLVQDILLFVS

-352 LLIAFTKDKDIY
+352 LLISFTKDKSIF
-364 SWKGYLYAVLLL
+364 SWKGYVYAVLLL

-442 STYLHMIWS
+442 CTYLHMIWS

-484 NIVMANKT
+484 NAVMANKT
-492 KQLQVKQMIQK
+492 KQLQVKQMKEK
-503 DARIKLMNEVLNG
+503 DSRIKLMNEVLNG

-568 TFAVYVLVDER
+568 TFAVYVMVDER

-634 VDRHVAR
+634 VDRHVLR

-663 DISFAVPDGSLVAV
+663 DINFAVPDGSLVAV

-710 FVPQQAWIQNATLR
+710 YVPQQAWIQNATLR

-735 CQYKEVLEACAL
+735 CHYKEVLEACAL

-754 PGGDMTEIG
+754 PGGDLTEIG

-821 CDQIMVLVDGKIWL
+821 TRLLVTHGISFLPQCDQIMVLVDGRIWL

-845 NEAFAEFIHNYG
+845 NEAFAEFIRNYG

-868 DPTEEDIG
+868 DPTVMSLREEDIG
-876 VLVDDDPSLPAQNA
+876 VLVDDDLSLPAQNA
-890 EEDNPITQAR
+890 EEDNPVTQAR
-900 RLLARQMSRDSRVR
+900 RMLQRQMSRDSRVR
-914 TTSMRSDMSLSEKGS
+914 TVSMRSDTSFSERGS

-938 GSPDGLTGKLDGIAK
+938 GTPESPSKTLDGIAK

-966 CQLPQKKEEG
+966 CQLPQKKDTKEG

-996 EYLRSVGITLS
+996 EYIKSVGIVLS

-1042 IAKRDLRLGVYG
+1042 TAKRDLRLGVYG
-1054 ALGVAQGLFSMFSSF
+1054 ALGIAQGAFAMLSSF
-1069 ALAIGALFA
+1069 TLATGALYA
-1078 STTLHA
+1078 STSLHA
-1084 GLMNNILHL
+1084 MLMNNILHL

-1100 TPLGRVLNRFSR
+1100 TPLGRVLNRFS
-1112 DIYTVDQIIPM
+1112 
-1123 CMQMFLYTFLST
+1123 
-1135 LSTIIVMTYSTPLIL
+1135 
-1150 VAVVPSILL
+1150 
-1159 YLFIQHT
+1159 
-1166 PDPRSGGALH
+1166 
-1176 LTVFLHSGLFAML
+1176 
-1189 SSFVLAIGAL
+1189 
-1199 YASTSLHASLL
+1199 
-1210 NNILQ
+1210 
-1215 LPMAFFDT
+1215 
-1223 TPLGRILNRFSKD
+1223 
-1236 IYTIDQIVPMCMKM
+1236 
-1250 FLFTLLSTLSS
+1250 
-1261 IVVMSYSTPLILVAV
+1261 
-1276 VPCILLYLFV
+1276 
-1286 QHILVVVLPCI
+1286 
-1297 LLYLSLR
+1297 
-1304 SGLFAMLSSFTLA
+1304 
-1317 IGALYASTGLHAS
+1317 
-1330 LMRNILQLPM
+1330 
-1340 AFFDTT
+1340 
-1346 PLGRILNRFSKDIYT
+1346 KDIYT

-1373 LFTFLSSLSSIVVM
+1373 LFTLLGSLSSIVVM
-1387 SYSTPI
+1387 AYSTPI
-1393 ILVAVVPCI
+1393 ILVVVVPLI
-1402 LFYLFIQE
+1402 LVYLFI
-1410 LLHPGICTLS
+1410 
-1420 CYLACYRFQWDSS
+1420 
-1433 TPTRWVAFSTDSG
+1433 
-1446 MTRVAV
+1446 
-1452 VLTAFAV
+1452 
-1459 AVGGFIGAMHMHRI
+1459 
-1473 LVANVLRL
+1473 
-1481 PMMFFDSTPVGRI
+1481 
-1494 LNRFS
+1494 
-1499 QDINTVDS
+1499 
-1507 VVPARMSSIVHCLT
+1507 
-1521 KILSAI
+1521 
-1527 IVIVMST
+1527 
-1534 PIFATVI
+1534 
-1541 LPLGLLYFFVQFFDV
+1541 
-1556 TPLGRIVNRFSQDVD
+1556 
-1571 IVDMVIPTITRMWL
+1571 
-1585 TCIFWVL
+1585 
-1592 STLFVISFSTPLFLA
+1592 
-1607 IILPLA
+1607 
-1613 LLFYFIQ
+1613 
-1620 FFDVTPMGRIINRFS
+1620 
-1635 QDVNIVDTVIPMII
+1635 
-1649 RMWLSCLFWVLS
+1649 
-1661 TLFVISF
+1661 
-1668 STPLFLAI
+1668 
-1676 IVPLALLYYFVQ
+1676 Q

-1727 RGEQFFFQNQ
+1727 REQQFFFQNQ

-1832 EWVVDDNRPP
+1832 DWVVDDHRPP

-1852 FNSYQTRYRE
+1852 FNAYQTRYRE

-1873 TIKGGEKIGIV
+1873 SIRGGEKIGIV

-1949 DSCSDQD
+1949 ESCSDQD
-1956 IWVALELS
+1956 IWAALELS
-1964 HLKDFVMG
+1964 HLKNFVMG

-2056 VLDAGRIAEFDSPQ
+2056 VLDAGRIAEFDTPQ

>member
-1 MAGSQYPGLDRF
+1 MAASQYPGLDRF

-24 DSADPDL
+24 DSVDPDL

-46 FLWAVAPLYY
+46 FLWAVTPLYY
-56 LFLHRHNR
+56 MYLHRHDR

-92 RALWEYTN
+92 RSLWEYTN
-100 GVKVPAVNFVSP
+100 GIKVPAVNFVSP
-112 LILAMSMGLA
+112 LLLAMSMGLA
-122 GFFIQYERLKGRQSS
+122 AFFIQYERLKGRQSS
-137 GVLFLFWLLATLCG
+137 GVLFLFWLLATLCA
-151 IVTFRSNIRVALLE
+151 IVTFRSNIRVALLQ

-184 LTELILSAFSERA
+184 LAELILSAFSERA

-204 RDPKPSPEESCSFLS
+204 RDPKPCPEMLCSFLS

-237 LERADLYSLNHV
+237 LERADLWSLNHV
-249 DRSDH
+249 DKSDH
-254 VVPAFEK
+254 VVPVFEK
-261 EWQKERQKCHRF
+261 EWQKERQKCHRSPKQGSTTGPETF

-279 VVYNGPQGAGKDKS
+279 VLYSNPQGVGKDKS
-293 ELIAGKGEVEIVEGS
+293 ELITGKGEVAIVEGPDS
-308 ESAKKCNPS
+308 SKKCNPS

-322 VRCFW
+322 VRCFYH
-327 PLFAVS
+327 LFLVS
-333 AIYKLIQDILLFVS
+333 ALYKLAQDILLFVS

-352 LLIAFTKDKDIY
+352 LLISFTKNKDIFA
-364 SWKGYLYAVLLL
+364 WKGYLYAVLLL

-414 VTNEARKSSTVGEI
+414 VTNEARKTSTVGEI

-442 STYLHMIWS
+442 CTYLHMIWS

-476 VMILLIPI
+476 VMVLLIPI
-484 NIVMANKT
+484 NAVMANKT
-492 KQLQVKQMIQK
+492 KQLQVKQMKQK

-634 VDRHVAR
+634 VDRHVLR
-641 GPPIAIE
+641 GPPIAME
-648 DGTFSWGKTE
+648 DATFSWGKTE

-663 DISFAVPDGSLVAV
+663 DINFAVPDGSLVAV

-699 HGYVAVRGSTA
+699 QGYVAVRGSTA
-710 FVPQQAWIQNATLR
+710 YVPQQAWIQNATLR
-724 DNILFGKRLNN
+724 DNILFGKHLNN

-754 PGGDMTEIG
+754 PGGDLTEIG

-782 VYSDSNIY
+782 VYSDSSVY
-790 YLDDPLSAVDA
+790 YLDDPLSAVDS

-807 FDNVIGPNGILKGK
+807 FDLVIGPNGILKGK
-821 CDQIMVLVDGKIWL
+821 TRLLVTHGISFLPQCDQIMVLVDGRIWL

-845 NEAFAEFIHNYG
+845 NEAFADFIRNYG

-868 DPTEEDIG
+868 DPTVMSLREEDIG
-876 VLVDDDPSLPAQNA
+876 VLVDDDPSLPAQNV

-900 RLLARQMSRDSRVR
+900 RLLARQMSRDMSRVR
-914 TTSMRSDMSLSEKGS
+914 TTSMRSDMSSDKGS

-938 GSPDGLTGKLDGIAK
+938 GSPDGISGKLDGIAK

-966 CQLPQKKEEG
+966 CQLPQKKDDKG

-982 EVAETGRVKASVFV
+982 EVAETGRVKTSVFV
-996 EYLRSVGITLS
+996 EYLKSVGITLS
-1007 VIICLLY
+1007 VVICLLY

-1042 IAKRDLRLGVYG
+1042 AGLRDLRLGVYG
-1054 ALGVAQGLFSMFSSF
+1054 ALGIAQGLLMSVVRFAMAYGGVLASRRLHSLLLSS
-1069 ALAIGALFA
+1069 
-1078 STTLHA
+1078 
-1084 GLMNNILHL
+1084 ILSL
-1093 PMAFFDT
+1093 PMEFFDT
-1100 TPLGRVLNRFSR
+1100 NP
-1112 DIYTVDQIIPM
+1112 I
-1123 CMQMFLYTFLST
+1123 
-1135 LSTIIVMTYSTPLIL
+1135 
-1150 VAVVPSILL
+1150 
-1159 YLFIQHT
+1159 
-1166 PDPRSGGALH
+1166 
-1176 LTVFLHSGLFAML
+1176 
-1189 SSFVLAIGAL
+1189 
-1199 YASTSLHASLL
+1199 
-1210 NNILQ
+1210 
-1215 LPMAFFDT
+1215 
-1223 TPLGRILNRFSKD
+1223 GRILNRFASD
-1236 IYTIDQIVPMCMKM
+1236 TYIIDCVVPERMNI
-1250 FLFTLLSTLSS
+1250 FLRCCLRVLSS
-1261 IVVMSYSTPLILVAV
+1261 I
-1276 VPCILLYLFV
+1276 
-1286 QHILVVVLPCI
+1286 
-1297 LLYLSLR
+1297 
-1304 SGLFAMLSSFTLA
+1304 
-1317 IGALYASTGLHAS
+1317 
-1330 LMRNILQLPM
+1330 
-1340 AFFDTT
+1340 
-1346 PLGRILNRFSKDIYT
+1346 
-1361 VDQIVPMCMKSF
+1361 
-1373 LFTFLSSLSSIVVM
+1373 
-1387 SYSTPI
+1387 
-1393 ILVAVVPCI
+1393 
-1402 LFYLFIQE
+1402 
-1410 LLHPGICTLS
+1410 
-1420 CYLACYRFQWDSS
+1420 
-1433 TPTRWVAFSTDSG
+1433 
-1446 MTRVAV
+1446 
-1452 VLTAFAV
+1452 
-1459 AVGGFIGAMHMHRI
+1459 
-1473 LVANVLRL
+1473 
-1481 PMMFFDSTPVGRI
+1481 
-1494 LNRFS
+1494 
-1499 QDINTVDS
+1499 
-1507 VVPARMSSIVHCLT
+1507 
-1521 KILSAI
+1521 
-1527 IVIVMST
+1527 IVITMST
-1534 PIFATVI
+1534 PIFATVL
-1541 LPLGLLYFFVQFFDV
+1541 LPLGIVYF
-1556 TPLGRIVNRFSQDVD
+1556 
-1571 IVDMVIPTITRMWL
+1571 
-1585 TCIFWVL
+1585 
-1592 STLFVISFSTPLFLA
+1592 
-1607 IILPLA
+1607 
-1613 LLFYFIQ
+1613 
-1620 FFDVTPMGRIINRFS
+1620 
-1635 QDVNIVDTVIPMII
+1635 
-1649 RMWLSCLFWVLS
+1649 
-1661 TLFVISF
+1661 
-1668 STPLFLAI
+1668 
-1676 IVPLALLYYFVQ
+1676 FVQ

-1727 RGEQFFFQNQ
+1727 REQQFFFQNQ

-1827 TPTEA
+1827 TETEA
-1832 EWVVDDNRPP
+1832 DWVVDDNRPP

-1873 TIKGGEKIGIV
+1873 TIKGGEKVGIV

-1949 DSCSDQD
+1949 DSRTDQD

>member
-1 MAGSQYPGLDRF
+1 MAGNVTQFPGLDRF
-13 CGSTFWDYPLL
+13 CGSTFWDHNLL
-24 DSADPDL
+24 ESVDPDL

-46 FLWAVAPLYY
+46 FLCAVAPLHYMY
-56 LFLHRHNR
+56 LRKHDR
-64 GYIQMSKMNKAKT
+64 GYQQISNMNKAKT
-77 ALAALLVLVTLLDLF
+77 ALAVLLVLVTLLDLCWSI
-92 RALWEYTN
+92 WEYTVGIN
-100 GVKVPAVNFVSP
+100 VPLVNFVSP
-112 LILAMSMGLA
+112 VLLALSMGLA

-170 TFRFVTFYL
+170 TFRFVTFYV
-179 YFPLV
+179 YYSLV
-184 LTELILSAFSERA
+184 LTQLILSAFTERA
-197 PLFSEAN
+197 LLFSPAN
-204 RDPKPSPEESCSFLS
+204 PEPSPEESCSFLS

-237 LERADLYSLNHV
+237 LERADLYSLNYV

-254 VVPAFEK
+254 VVPVFEK
-261 EWQKERQKCHRF
+261 EWQKERQKSHKF
-273 ESQDAK
+273 ESQDAN
-279 VVYNGPQGAGKDKS
+279 VIYNKAQGVGKDKS
-293 ELIAGKGEVEIVEGS
+293 DQINGKREVEIVEGS
-308 ESAKKCNPS
+308 ENSKKCNPS

-327 PLFAVS
+327 PLFALS
-333 AIYKLIQDILLFVS
+333 AVYRLIQDILVFVS

-352 LLIAFTKDKDIY
+352 LLISFTEDKGIFP
-364 SWKGYLYAVLLL
+364 WKGYLYAVLLL
-376 LVAIIQSLVL
+376 VVAIIQSLVL
-386 HQYFHGCFV
+386 GQYFHKCFT

-406 AVYKKSLV
+406 AVYKKSLA
-414 VTNEARKSSTVGEI
+414 VTNDARKSSSVGQI
-428 VNLMSVDAQRFMDL
+428 VNLMSVDAQRLADV
-442 STYLHMIWS
+442 STQLHMIWS

-468 PSILAGLG
+468 PSIMAGLG

-484 NIVMANKT
+484 NAVIANKT
-492 KQLQVKQMIQK
+492 RQLQVKQMKKK

-544 RNTAFLNAG
+544 RNAAFLNAG
-553 ASFTWVCAPFLVSLT
+553 AAFTWACAPVLVSLT
-568 TFAVYVLVDER
+568 TFAVYVMVDER

-600 LNMLPNLI
+600 INMIPSLI
-608 TSMVQARVSLQR
+608 SSFVQARVSLQR
-620 LENFLGHDELDPNN
+620 LENFLSHDELDPNN
-634 VDRHVAR
+634 VDRHVLT
-641 GPPIAIE
+641 GPPITIN
-648 DGTFSWGKTE
+648 DGTFSWGKAE
-658 DPILK
+658 GPILK

-710 FVPQQAWIQNATLR
+710 YVPQQAWIQNATLR
-724 DNILFGKRLNN
+724 DNILFDKRLNIS
-735 CQYKEVLEACAL
+735 QYKEVLEACAL

-807 FDNVIGPNGILKGK
+807 FDHVIGPNGILKGK
-821 CDQIMVLVDGKIWL
+821 TRLLVTHGISFLPQCDQIMVLVDGRIWL

-845 NEAFAEFIHNYG
+845 NEAFAEFIRNYG
-857 NFEDEEENEEG
+857 NFEDEEGNVEG
-868 DPTEEDIG
+868 DPSVMSLREEDIG

-890 EEDNPITQAR
+890 EEDTSITQAR
-900 RLLARQMSRDSRVR
+900 SILSSSER
-914 TTSMRSDMSLSEKGS
+914 TTSVRSDISLSNKGS

-938 GSPDGLTGKLDGIAK
+938 GSSDGHTGKLDGIAK
-953 PIPLKRVLSHEQK
+953 PIPLKRVLSNEQK
-966 CQLPQKKEEG
+966 SQLPQTKANKEG
-976 DKLIQK
+976 NKLIQK

-996 EYLRSVGITLS
+996 EYLKSIGITLS

-1014 CAQNA
+1014 CALNA

-1054 ALGVAQGLFSMFSSF
+1054 ALGVAQGVCVVLATFLAAYGGVRSS
-1069 ALAIGALFA
+1069 
-1078 STTLHA
+1078 
-1084 GLMNNILHL
+1084 LHL
-1093 PMAFFDT
+1093 
-1100 TPLGRVLNRFSR
+1100 
-1112 DIYTVDQIIPM
+1112 
-1123 CMQMFLYTFLST
+1123 
-1135 LSTIIVMTYSTPLIL
+1135 
-1150 VAVVPSILL
+1150 
-1159 YLFIQHT
+1159 H
-1166 PDPRSGGALH
+1166 H
-1176 LTVFLHSGLFAML
+1176 K
-1189 SSFVLAIGAL
+1189 
-1199 YASTSLHASLL
+1199 SLL
-1210 NNILQ
+1210 NI
-1215 LPMAFFDT
+1215 
-1223 TPLGRILNRFSKD
+1223 
-1236 IYTIDQIVPMCMKM
+1236 
-1250 FLFTLLSTLSS
+1250 
-1261 IVVMSYSTPLILVAV
+1261 
-1276 VPCILLYLFV
+1276 
-1286 QHILVVVLPCI
+1286 
-1297 LLYLSLR
+1297 LR
-1304 SGLFAMLSSFTLA
+1304 S
-1317 IGALYASTGLHAS
+1317 
-1330 LMRNILQLPM
+1330 PM
-1340 AFFDTT
+1340 
-1346 PLGRILNRFSKDIYT
+1346 
-1361 VDQIVPMCMKSF
+1361 
-1373 LFTFLSSLSSIVVM
+1373 
-1387 SYSTPI
+1387 
-1393 ILVAVVPCI
+1393 
-1402 LFYLFIQE
+1402 
-1410 LLHPGICTLS
+1410 
-1420 CYLACYRFQWDSS
+1420 
-1433 TPTRWVAFSTDSG
+1433 
-1446 MTRVAV
+1446 
-1452 VLTAFAV
+1452 
-1459 AVGGFIGAMHMHRI
+1459 
-1473 LVANVLRL
+1473 
-1481 PMMFFDSTPVGRI
+1481 
-1494 LNRFS
+1494 
-1499 QDINTVDS
+1499 
-1507 VVPARMSSIVHCLT
+1507 
-1521 KILSAI
+1521 
-1527 IVIVMST
+1527 
-1534 PIFATVI
+1534 
-1541 LPLGLLYFFVQFFDV
+1541 QFFDV
-1556 TPLGRIVNRFSQDVD
+1556 TPMGRIMNRFSQDMNTVD
-1571 IVDMVIPTITRMWL
+1571 NVIPMVIRMWL
-1585 TCIFWVL
+1585 TCVFLVL
-1592 STLFVISFSTPLFLA
+1592 SALFVISFSTPLFLA
-1607 IILPLA
+1607 IILPIA
-1613 LLFYFIQ
+1613 L
-1620 FFDVTPMGRIINRFS
+1620 P
-1635 QDVNIVDTVIPMII
+1635 
-1649 RMWLSCLFWVLS
+1649 
-1661 TLFVISF
+1661 
-1668 STPLFLAI
+1668 
-1676 IVPLALLYYFVQ
+1676 YYFLL
-1688 RFYVATSRQLKRIES
+1688 RFYLETSRQLKRMES
-1703 ISRSPIYSHFGETV
+1703 ISRSPIYSHFSETV

-1727 RGEQFFFQNQ
+1727 RGQQFVFQNQ
-1737 AKVDENQVAYYPMI
+1737 VKVDQNQMAYYPKI
-1751 VSNRWLALRLEFVG
+1751 VSNRWLAVRLEFLGSCV
-1765 NCIVLFA
+1765 VLFA

-1801 LNWMVRMTS
+1801 LNYLVRMTS
-1810 ELETNIVAV
+1810 DLETNIVAV

-1832 EWVVDDNRPP
+1832 DWVVDDNRPP

-1892 SLTLA
+1892 SLTLG

-1907 DIEIDGV
+1907 DIKIDGV

>member
-1 MAGSQYPGLDRF
+1 MAASQYPGLDRF

-24 DSADPDL
+24 DSVDPDL

-46 FLWAVAPLYY
+46 FLWAVTPLYY
-56 LFLHRHNR
+56 MYLHRHDR

-92 RALWEYTN
+92 RSLWEYTN
-100 GVKVPAVNFVSP
+100 GIKVPAVNFVSP
-112 LILAMSMGLA
+112 LLLAMSMGLA
-122 GFFIQYERLKGRQSS
+122 AFFIQYERLKGRQSS
-137 GVLFLFWLLATLCG
+137 GVLFLFWLLATLCA
-151 IVTFRSNIRVALLE
+151 IVTFRSNIRVALLQ

-184 LTELILSAFSERA
+184 LAELILSAFSERA

-204 RDPKPSPEESCSFLS
+204 RDPKPCPEMLCSFLS

-237 LERADLYSLNHV
+237 LERADLWSLNHV
-249 DRSDH
+249 DKSDH
-254 VVPAFEK
+254 VVPVFEK

-279 VVYNGPQGAGKDKS
+279 VLYSNPQGVGKDKS
-293 ELIAGKGEVEIVEGS
+293 ELIAGKGEVAIVEGPDS
-308 ESAKKCNPS
+308 SKKCNPS

-322 VRCFW
+322 VRCFYH
-327 PLFAVS
+327 LFLVS
-333 AIYKLIQDILLFVS
+333 ALYKLAQDILLFVS

-352 LLIAFTKDKDIY
+352 LLISFTKNKDIFA
-364 SWKGYLYAVLLL
+364 WKGYLYAVLLL

-414 VTNEARKSSTVGEI
+414 VTNEARKTSTVGEI

-442 STYLHMIWS
+442 CTYLHMIWS

-476 VMILLIPI
+476 VMVLLIPI
-484 NIVMANKT
+484 NAVMANKT
-492 KQLQVKQMIQK
+492 KQLQVKQMKQK

-634 VDRHVAR
+634 VDRHVLR
-641 GPPIAIE
+641 GPPIAME
-648 DGTFSWGKTE
+648 DATFSWGKTE

-663 DISFAVPDGSLVAV
+663 DINFAVPDGSLVAV

-699 HGYVAVRGSTA
+699 QGYVAVRGSTA
-710 FVPQQAWIQNATLR
+710 YVPQQAWIQNATLR
-724 DNILFGKRLNN
+724 DNILFGKHLNN

-754 PGGDMTEIG
+754 PGGDLTEIG

-782 VYSDSNIY
+782 VYSDSSVY
-790 YLDDPLSAVDA
+790 YLDDPLSAVDS

-807 FDNVIGPNGILKGK
+807 FDHVIGPNGILKGK
-821 CDQIMVLVDGKIWL
+821 TRLLVTHGISFLPQCDQIMVLVDGRIWL

-845 NEAFAEFIHNYG
+845 NEAFADFIRNYG

-868 DPTEEDIG
+868 DPTVMSLREEDIG
-876 VLVDDDPSLPAQNA
+876 VLVDDDPSLPAQNV

-900 RLLARQMSRDSRVR
+900 RLLARQMSRDMSRVR
-914 TTSMRSDMSLSEKGS
+914 TTSMRSDMSSDKGS

-938 GSPDGLTGKLDGIAK
+938 GSPDGVSGKLDGIAK

-966 CQLPQKKEEG
+966 CQLPQKKDDKG

-982 EVAETGRVKASVFV
+982 EVAETGRVKTSVFV
-996 EYLRSVGITLS
+996 EYLKSVGITLS
-1007 VIICLLY
+1007 VVICLLY

-1042 IAKRDLRLGVYG
+1042 AGLRDLRLGVYG
-1054 ALGVAQGLFSMFSSF
+1054 ALGIAQG
-1069 ALAIGALFA
+1069 A
-1078 STTLHA
+1078 
-1084 GLMNNILHL
+1084 
-1093 PMAFFDT
+1093 
-1100 TPLGRVLNRFSR
+1100 
-1112 DIYTVDQIIPM
+1112 
-1123 CMQMFLYTFLST
+1123 
-1135 LSTIIVMTYSTPLIL
+1135 
-1150 VAVVPSILL
+1150 
-1159 YLFIQHT
+1159 
-1166 PDPRSGGALH
+1166 
-1176 LTVFLHSGLFAML
+1176 FAML
-1189 SSFVLAIGAL
+1189 SSFVLATGAL
-1199 YASTSLHASLL
+1199 YASSKLHANVM

-1236 IYTIDQIVPMCMKM
+1236 IYTLDQIIPMCMRS
-1250 FLFTLLSTLSS
+1250 FLFTFLSTLSS
-1261 IVVMSYSTPLILVAV
+1261 IVVMAYSTPLILVVV
-1276 VPCILLYLFV
+1276 VPCIL
-1286 QHILVVVLPCI
+1286 
-1297 LLYLSLR
+1297 
-1304 SGLFAMLSSFTLA
+1304 M
-1317 IGALYASTGLHAS
+1317 
-1330 LMRNILQLPM
+1330 
-1340 AFFDTT
+1340 
-1346 PLGRILNRFSKDIYT
+1346 
-1361 VDQIVPMCMKSF
+1361 
-1373 LFTFLSSLSSIVVM
+1373 
-1387 SYSTPI
+1387 
-1393 ILVAVVPCI
+1393 
-1402 LFYLFIQE
+1402 YLFI
-1410 LLHPGICTLS
+1410 
-1420 CYLACYRFQWDSS
+1420 
-1433 TPTRWVAFSTDSG
+1433 
-1446 MTRVAV
+1446 
-1452 VLTAFAV
+1452 
-1459 AVGGFIGAMHMHRI
+1459 
-1473 LVANVLRL
+1473 
-1481 PMMFFDSTPVGRI
+1481 
-1494 LNRFS
+1494 
-1499 QDINTVDS
+1499 
-1507 VVPARMSSIVHCLT
+1507 
-1521 KILSAI
+1521 
-1527 IVIVMST
+1527 
-1534 PIFATVI
+1534 
-1541 LPLGLLYFFVQFFDV
+1541 
-1556 TPLGRIVNRFSQDVD
+1556 
-1571 IVDMVIPTITRMWL
+1571 
-1585 TCIFWVL
+1585 
-1592 STLFVISFSTPLFLA
+1592 
-1607 IILPLA
+1607 
-1613 LLFYFIQ
+1613 
-1620 FFDVTPMGRIINRFS
+1620 
-1635 QDVNIVDTVIPMII
+1635 
-1649 RMWLSCLFWVLS
+1649 
-1661 TLFVISF
+1661 
-1668 STPLFLAI
+1668 
-1676 IVPLALLYYFVQ
+1676 Q

-1727 RGEQFFFQNQ
+1727 REQQFFFQNQ

-1827 TPTEA
+1827 TETEA
-1832 EWVVDDNRPP
+1832 DWVVDDNRPP

-1949 DSCSDQD
+1949 DSRTDQD

-2056 VLDAGRIAEFDSPQ
+2056 VLDAGRIAEFDAPQ

>member
-1 MAGSQYPGLDRF
+1 MAASQYPGLDRF

-24 DSADPDL
+24 DSVDPDL

-46 FLWAVAPLYY
+46 FLWAVTPLYY
-56 LFLHRHNR
+56 MYLHRHDR

-92 RALWEYTN
+92 RSLWEYTN
-100 GVKVPAVNFVSP
+100 GIKVPAVNFVSP
-112 LILAMSMGLA
+112 LLLAMSMGLA
-122 GFFIQYERLKGRQSS
+122 AFFIQYERLKGRQSS
-137 GVLFLFWLLATLCG
+137 GVLFLFWLLATLCA
-151 IVTFRSNIRVALLE
+151 IVTFRSNIRVALLQ

-184 LTELILSAFSERA
+184 LAELILSAFSERA

-204 RDPKPSPEESCSFLS
+204 RDPKPCPEMLCSFLS

-237 LERADLYSLNHV
+237 LERADLWSLNHV
-249 DRSDH
+249 DKSDH
-254 VVPAFEK
+254 VVPVFEK

-279 VVYNGPQGAGKDKS
+279 VLYSNPQGVGKDKS
-293 ELIAGKGEVEIVEGS
+293 ELIAGKGEVAIVEGPDS
-308 ESAKKCNPS
+308 SKKCNPS

-322 VRCFW
+322 VRCFYH
-327 PLFAVS
+327 LFLVS
-333 AIYKLIQDILLFVS
+333 ALYKLAQDILLFVS

-352 LLIAFTKDKDIY
+352 LLISFTKNKDIFA
-364 SWKGYLYAVLLL
+364 WKGYLYAVLLL

-414 VTNEARKSSTVGEI
+414 VTNEARKTSTVGEI

-442 STYLHMIWS
+442 CTYLHMIWS

-476 VMILLIPI
+476 VMVLLIPI
-484 NIVMANKT
+484 NAVMANKT
-492 KQLQVKQMIQK
+492 KQLQVKQMKQK

-634 VDRHVAR
+634 VDRHVLR
-641 GPPIAIE
+641 GPPIAME
-648 DGTFSWGKTE
+648 DATFSWGKTE

-663 DISFAVPDGSLVAV
+663 DINFAVPDGSLVAV

-699 HGYVAVRGSTA
+699 QGYVAVRGSTA
-710 FVPQQAWIQNATLR
+710 YVPQQAWIQNATLR
-724 DNILFGKRLNN
+724 DNILFGKHLNN

-754 PGGDMTEIG
+754 PGGDLTEIG

-782 VYSDSNIY
+782 VYSDSSVY
-790 YLDDPLSAVDA
+790 YLDDPLSAVDS

-807 FDNVIGPNGILKGK
+807 FDHVIGPNGILKGK
-821 CDQIMVLVDGKIWL
+821 TRLLVTHGISFLPQCDQIMVLVDGRIWL

-845 NEAFAEFIHNYG
+845 NEAFADFIRNYG

-868 DPTEEDIG
+868 DPTVMSLREEDIG
-876 VLVDDDPSLPAQNA
+876 VLVDDDPSLPAQNV

-900 RLLARQMSRDSRVR
+900 RLLARQMSRDMSRVR
-914 TTSMRSDMSLSEKGS
+914 TTSMRSDMSSDKGS

-938 GSPDGLTGKLDGIAK
+938 GSPDGVSGKLDGIAK

-966 CQLPQKKEEG
+966 CQLPQKKDDKG

-982 EVAETGRVKASVFV
+982 EVAETGRVKTSVFV
-996 EYLRSVGITLS
+996 EYLKSVGITLS
-1007 VIICLLY
+1007 VVICLLY

-1042 IAKRDLRLGVYG
+1042 AGLRDLRLGVYG
-1054 ALGVAQGLFSMFSSF
+1054 ALGIAQG
-1069 ALAIGALFA
+1069 
-1078 STTLHA
+1078 
-1084 GLMNNILHL
+1084 
-1093 PMAFFDT
+1093 
-1100 TPLGRVLNRFSR
+1100 
-1112 DIYTVDQIIPM
+1112 
-1123 CMQMFLYTFLST
+1123 
-1135 LSTIIVMTYSTPLIL
+1135 
-1150 VAVVPSILL
+1150 
-1159 YLFIQHT
+1159 
-1166 PDPRSGGALH
+1166 
-1176 LTVFLHSGLFAML
+1176 
-1189 SSFVLAIGAL
+1189 
-1199 YASTSLHASLL
+1199 
-1210 NNILQ
+1210 
-1215 LPMAFFDT
+1215 
-1223 TPLGRILNRFSKD
+1223 
-1236 IYTIDQIVPMCMKM
+1236 
-1250 FLFTLLSTLSS
+1250 
-1261 IVVMSYSTPLILVAV
+1261 
-1276 VPCILLYLFV
+1276 
-1286 QHILVVVLPCI
+1286 
-1297 LLYLSLR
+1297 
-1304 SGLFAMLSSFTLA
+1304 
-1317 IGALYASTGLHAS
+1317 
-1330 LMRNILQLPM
+1330 
-1340 AFFDTT
+1340 
-1346 PLGRILNRFSKDIYT
+1346 
-1361 VDQIVPMCMKSF
+1361 
-1373 LFTFLSSLSSIVVM
+1373 
-1387 SYSTPI
+1387 
-1393 ILVAVVPCI
+1393 
-1402 LFYLFIQE
+1402 
-1410 LLHPGICTLS
+1410 
-1420 CYLACYRFQWDSS
+1420 
-1433 TPTRWVAFSTDSG
+1433 
-1446 MTRVAV
+1446 VAV
-1452 VLTAFAV
+1452 VLTAFSV
-1459 AVGGFIGAMHMHRI
+1459 AVGGFLSAKHMHRL
-1473 LVANVLRL
+1473 LVSNVLRL
-1481 PMMFFDSTPVGRI
+1481 PMMFFDSTPIGRI

-1507 VVPARMSSIVHCLT
+1507 VLPARMSSIIHCVT

-1541 LPLGLLYFFVQFFDV
+1541 LPLGVLYFF
-1556 TPLGRIVNRFSQDVD
+1556 I
-1571 IVDMVIPTITRMWL
+1571 
-1585 TCIFWVL
+1585 
-1592 STLFVISFSTPLFLA
+1592 
-1607 IILPLA
+1607 
-1613 LLFYFIQ
+1613 
-1620 FFDVTPMGRIINRFS
+1620 
-1635 QDVNIVDTVIPMII
+1635 
-1649 RMWLSCLFWVLS
+1649 
-1661 TLFVISF
+1661 
-1668 STPLFLAI
+1668 
-1676 IVPLALLYYFVQ
+1676 Q

-1727 RGEQFFFQNQ
+1727 REQQFFFQNQ

-1827 TPTEA
+1827 TETEA
-1832 EWVVDDNRPP
+1832 DWVVDDNRPP

-1949 DSCSDQD
+1949 DSRTDQD

-2056 VLDAGRIAEFDSPQ
+2056 VLDAGRIAEFDAPQ